1 MRNKTI
7 KPPVKSDSPFTVNI
21 VQSDHQLIT
30 VKHDGKSYT
39 KTFTIPAGKVLN
51 YKSYIALTDDDG
63 YYVGRIKE
71 AIDLASNSTTISAS
85 EARPIIHTVTVEQY
99 QLQDINVRLTDPGN
113 IIRFEDETT
122 SYSFTAED
130 KTKYTSDCS
139 TRLVNYDPGTSDH
152 PGPGDIQ
159 ENFTIA
165 AETNPQRNENVQVL
179 IYQSPHQTIT
189 VDYKG
194 TKHTEPFI
202 IKRRDIVSASIEAEE
217 GYKPGLLNRTKVRA
231 TNFDN
236 IVFKASAA
244 GKAKKKIRIRQK
256 RHQTITAVYRGKTFE
271 TTFEAYLGDKIQ
283 FSVEA
288 NPGWTAG
295 VLNVDADYTVAGLE
309 PLEVTVS
316 DAEPVMYT
324 VTPIQTPHQTIYIK
338 YGDVRSSTP
347 VRVPSGTRVEF
358 EIVPE
363 VGYNAGTLNKLS
375 AVVDGVNITV
385 SATPAEIKKYNLNIV
400 FDPEAHT
407 TLKVTKDGTVFGT
420 YTENTT
426 LKFQYG
432 TVLTFALTM
441 EEGYTETRN
450 PNSITMNKDNTLIIQ
465 GTSKKQFTITLTQTD
480 NQTIYAMYKGVKK
493 TESFVVEYGDS
504 CTFGIETSDPESIN
518 VGNLDTYELHYIK
531 ENKTVTATPASYKP
545 INLTEYVMRKYP
557 LGESTDYRD
566 IQVGLAPV
574 STGILYYKTINRLRE
589 KDFQVAENAKNIIA
603 ADSAFK
609 NARLLTEFPVIKLKN
624 NINDISYIFA
634 GCVKLTGD
642 ELKRNLSV
650 WNLSGP
656 LNMSH
661 AFFFDSNLD
670 YIDMAPFKNS
680 SITDMTY
687 LFSEDP
693 NLVTISNTRDL
704 NISECTSLLSTFE
717 NCQKL
722 TSIDVSKWNTSKVR
736 SIGAMFS
743 KCYLLEN
750 IDVSKWDVSKVGYMP
765 NAFNFCSKLKSLD
778 VSKWD
783 TSSLETMVY
792 IFNNCSSL
800 QSLDVSKWN
809 TSKVT
814 DMSGV
819 FNICRSLTTLD
830 VSKWDTSKC
839 TGMYNMF
846 ASCSSLQSLDLS
858 RWDVSKVKVMTY
870 MFHNNSKLTNIGD
883 VSKWNTSSCINT
895 NYMFNNCTS
904 LENIDVSKWD
914 TSKIENMGI
923 MFCNCSSFTSLDL
936 SKWKTGN
943 VKAMPQLVSGCKNL
957 TTIGDVSKWDT
968 SKVTDMRAT
977 FGGCQKLQSIDV
989 SKWNTSSATDMSFM
1003 FYLCRTLTTIDIS
1016 KWDTSKVIKF
1026 NNIFDGCDNLQ
1037 SVGNLSNLNL
1047 NNAIDIA
1054 FAFNRCEKITELDV
1068 SNWGLRKIDSMY
1080 ALFNNCPNLRE
1091 IHGIENWNLSSARNM
1106 NSMFYGCKSLVSLN
1120 ISGWDTSNVKF
1131 MNNMFGG
1138 CESLTTIT
1146 GILDFRSCTTYENMF
1161 NDCLK
1166 LTSVKVKN
1174 LPTDIDTFC
1183 RGARIDKSKVT
1194 VVS

>member
-1 MRNKTI
+1 MRTKTI
-7 KPPVKSDSPFTVNI
+7 KPPVKSNRPFTVNI

-39 KTFTIPAGKVLN
+39 ETFTIPAGKVLN

-63 YYVGRIKE
+63 YYVGRITE

-99 QLQDINVRLTDPGN
+99 QLQDINVHLTDPGN

-165 AETNPQRNENVQVL
+165 AETNSQRNENVQVL

-202 IKRRDIVSASIEAEE
+202 IKRRDIVSATIEAEE

-288 NPGWTAG
+288 SPGWTAG
-295 VLNVDADYTVAGLE
+295 NLNVDPDYTVAGLE

-363 VGYNAGTLNKLS
+363 TGYNAGTLDKLS
-375 AVVDGVNITV
+375 AVVDGMNITV

-407 TLKVTKDGTVFGT
+407 TLKVNKDGTVFGT

-441 EEGYTETRN
+441 EEGYIETRE

-465 GTSKKQFTITLTQTD
+465 GTSKKQFTITLTQTP

-504 CTFGIETSDPESIN
+504 CTFGIETSDPVDII
-518 VGNLDTYELHYIK
+518 VGTLSATEFTNIK
-531 ENKTVTATPASYKP
+531 ENKTVTATPATLRPADLSNFVELRYPYPDRSYSLDDISIGKKP
-545 INLTEYVMRKYP
+545 THGNYIF
-557 LGESTDYRD
+557 
-566 IQVGLAPV
+566 
-574 STGILYYKTINRLRE
+574 YKTIDKLRE
-589 KDFQVAENAKNIIA
+589 EDFNYAENAKNIVT
-603 ADSAFK
+603 SNGAFK
-609 NARLLTEFPVIKLKN
+609 NAYSLTKFPVIKLKD
-624 NINDISYIFA
+624 NIRDISYIFA
-634 GCVKLTGD
+634 GCDKLTSD
-642 ELKRNLSV
+642 ELNRNLSA
-650 WNLSGP
+650 WKLSG
-656 LNMSH
+656 
-661 AFFFDSNLD
+661 
-670 YIDMAPFKNS
+670 
-680 SITDMTY
+680 
-687 LFSEDP
+687 
-693 NLVTISNTRDL
+693 DL
-704 NISECTSLLSTFE
+704 NIKEAFRDCHSLERIDMNVFKDCTITELSSLFSFATKLKNISNIRNLNISKAEGISYVFNNCAELTQLDLSNWDTRNIQYMIGTFDGCDKLTEINCSTWNTSKIYNMQVAFYYCKSLQTLPVRDWDTRSVMYMDKAFAYCESLTNLDVSKWDTSKVVEMTNVFYHCSSLTTLDVSKWKTSNVLRSENLFRACE
-717 NCQKL
+717 KL
-722 TSIDVSKWNTSKVR
+722 TSLDVSKWDTSNIATTNAMFSACRALTSLDVSKWNTSKMKNT
-736 SIGAMFS
+736 SSMFGS
-743 KCYLLEN
+743 
-750 IDVSKWDVSKVGYMP
+750 
-765 NAFNFCSKLKSLD
+765 CSKLTSLD

-783 TSSLETMVY
+783 TSSIGDMNSM
-792 IFNNCSSL
+792 FNSCSSL
-800 QSLDVSKWN
+800 TNIDVSRWNTSNVFNMSAVFARCDSLRTLDVSNWNTDNVINLSYIFSNCTSLTNVDVSRWNTSKVTDIAGLFAGCSKLASADVSRWNTSKVQYMNNLFAFCYLLPSLDVSGWDTSSVIDMHELFNSCKKVTSLDLSGWN

-814 DMSGV
+814 DMRAMFVYCSG
-819 FNICRSLTTLD
+819 
-830 VSKWDTSKC
+830 
-839 TGMYNMF
+839 
-846 ASCSSLQSLDLS
+846 
-858 RWDVSKVKVMTY
+858 
-870 MFHNNSKLTNIGD
+870 
-883 VSKWNTSSCINT
+883 
-895 NYMFNNCTS
+895 
-904 LENIDVSKWD
+904 
-914 TSKIENMGI
+914 
-923 MFCNCSSFTSLDL
+923 
-936 SKWKTGN
+936 
-943 VKAMPQLVSGCKNL
+943 L
-957 TTIGDVSKWDT
+957 TTIKINNWDT
-968 SKVTDMRAT
+968 SKVTNMN
-977 FGGCQKLQSIDV
+977 Q
-989 SKWNTSSATDMSFM
+989 M
-1003 FYLCRTLTTIDIS
+1003 FKECTNLTTIDG
-1016 KWDTSKVIKF
+1016 V
-1026 NNIFDGCDNLQ
+1026 
-1037 SVGNLSNLNL
+1037 
-1047 NNAIDIA
+1047 
-1054 FAFNRCEKITELDV
+1054 LD
-1068 SNWGLRKIDSMY
+1068 LK
-1080 ALFNNCPNLRE
+1080 
-1091 IHGIENWNLSSARNM
+1091 
-1106 NSMFYGCKSLVSLN
+1106 
-1120 ISGWDTSNVKF
+1120 
-1131 MNNMFGG
+1131 
-1138 CESLTTIT
+1138 
-1146 GILDFRSCTTYENMF
+1146 SCTNYEYMF
-1161 NDCLK
+1161 SRCDS

-1183 RGARIDKSKVT
+1183 RTAKIDKSKVV

>member
-39 KTFTIPAGKVLN
+39 QTFTIPAGKVLN

-99 QLQDINVRLTDPGN
+99 QLQDINVHLTEPGN

-202 IKRRDIVSASIEAEE
+202 IKRRDVVSATIEAEE

-256 RHQTITAVYRGKTFE
+256 RHQTITAVYKGKTFE

-288 NPGWTAG
+288 SPGWTAG

-363 VGYNAGTLNKLS
+363 TGYNAGTLDKLS

-385 SATPAEIKKYNLNIV
+385 SATPAEIKKFNLNIV

-420 YTENTT
+420 YTESTV

-493 TESFVVEYGDS
+493 TDSFVVEYGDD
-504 CTFGIETSDPESIN
+504 CTFGIETSNPVDII
-518 VGNLDTYELHYIK
+518 VGTLSVTEFTNIK
-531 ENKTVTATPASYKP
+531 ENKTVTATPATLRP
-545 INLTEYVMRKYP
+545 ANLTNFVELRYP
-557 LGESTDYRD
+557 YPDNSYTFDDVTMDKKPTHGNYLF
-566 IQVGLAPV
+566 
-574 STGILYYKTINRLRE
+574 YKTVDKLRE
-589 KDFQVAENAKNIIA
+589 EDFKYAENAKNIVSA
-603 ADSAFK
+603 NGAFK
-609 NARLLTEFPVIKLKN
+609 NAYSLTKFPVLKLKD
-624 NINDISYIFA
+624 NIRDISYIFA
-634 GCVKLTGD
+634 GCDKLTSD
-642 ELKRNLSV
+642 ELNRNLSA
-650 WNLSGP
+650 WKLSG
-656 LNMSH
+656 
-661 AFFFDSNLD
+661 
-670 YIDMAPFKNS
+670 
-680 SITDMTY
+680 
-687 LFSEDP
+687 
-693 NLVTISNTRDL
+693 DL
-704 NISECTSLLSTFE
+704 NIREVFRYCHSLERIDMSVFRNCNITDSSSVFSTCKKLKTIANIGNLNISKADGMSYLFYECNALTQLDLSNWDTSNIQYMIATFDGCNNLTELNCST
-717 NCQKL
+717 
-722 TSIDVSKWNTSKVR
+722 WNTSKVYNMQLAFYNCN
-736 SIGAMFS
+736 S
-743 KCYLLEN
+743 LETIPVRDWN
-750 IDVSKWDVSKVGYMP
+750 TKNVMYMDKTFGNCTSLVNLDVSKWDTSKVVELINTFYQCSSLKTLDVSKWKTSNVLRADSLFSG
-765 NAFNFCSKLKSLD
+765 CEKLTSLD

-783 TSSLETMVY
+783 TGNITTASNMFSACRALT
-792 IFNNCSSL
+792 
-800 QSLDVSKWN
+800 SLDVSKWN
-809 TSKVT
+809 TSKMT
-814 DMSGV
+814 NISSM
-819 FNICRSLTTLD
+819 FNSCTTLTTLD
-830 VSKWDTSKC
+830 VSKWDTSNV
-839 TGMYNMF
+839 TNMKSIF
-846 ASCSSLQSLDLS
+846 SSCPSLTTLDA
-858 RWDVSKVKVMTY
+858 
-870 MFHNNSKLTNIGD
+870 
-883 VSKWNTSSCINT
+883 SKWNTGKVIDMSGVFSYCKSL
-895 NYMFNNCTS
+895 TS
-904 LENIDVSKWD
+904 L
-914 TSKIENMGI
+914 
-923 MFCNCSSFTSLDL
+923 
-936 SKWKTGN
+936 
-943 VKAMPQLVSGCKNL
+943 
-957 TTIGDVSKWDT
+957 DVSKWDT
-968 SKVTDMRAT
+968 SKVVDMNYV
-977 FGGCQKLQSIDV
+977 FSNCEKLTTLDV
-989 SKWNTSSATDMSFM
+989 SKWNTSNVTNMRAM
-1003 FYLCRTLTTIDIS
+1003 FSGCSGLTSLDIS
-1016 KWDTSKVIKF
+1016 KWNTANVTDLSSLFAFDNKLASLDISKWNTGKVTNMGQMFNFCLKLTSLDLSAWNTSKVTSMWAMFNSCTSLTTVKINNWDTSKVTNMK
-1026 NNIFDGCDNLQ
+1026 
-1037 SVGNLSNLNL
+1037 
-1047 NNAIDIA
+1047 
-1054 FAFNRCEKITELDV
+1054 K
-1068 SNWGLRKIDSMY
+1068 
-1080 ALFNNCPNLRE
+1080 LFSDCTN
-1091 IHGIENWNLSSARNM
+1091 
-1106 NSMFYGCKSLVSLN
+1106 
-1120 ISGWDTSNVKF
+1120 
-1131 MNNMFGG
+1131 
-1138 CESLTTIT
+1138 LTTIE
-1146 GILDFRSCTTYENMF
+1146 GVLDLKSCNDYEDMF
-1161 NDCLK
+1161 LSCNNI
-1166 LTSVKVKN
+1166 TSIKVKN

-1183 RGARIDKSKVT
+1183 RKARIDKSKVV

>member
-39 KTFTIPAGKVLN
+39 QTFTIPAGKVLN

-99 QLQDINVRLTDPGN
+99 QLQDINVHLTEPGN

-202 IKRRDIVSASIEAEE
+202 IKRRDIVSATIEAEE

-256 RHQTITAVYRGKTFE
+256 RHQTITAVYKGKTFE

-363 VGYNAGTLNKLS
+363 VGYNAGTLDKLS
-375 AVVDGVNITV
+375 AVVDGMNITV

-420 YTENTT
+420 YTENTV

-450 PNSITMNKDNTLIIQ
+450 PNSITMNKDNTLVIQ

-504 CTFGIETSDPESIN
+504 CTFGIETSNPVDII
-518 VGNLDTYELHYIK
+518 VGTLSVTEFTNIR
-531 ENKTVTATPASYKP
+531 ENKTVTATPATLRP
-545 INLTEYVMRKYP
+545 ANLTNFVELRYP
-557 LGESTDYRD
+557 YPDTSYTFDDVTMGKKPTHGNYLF
-566 IQVGLAPV
+566 
-574 STGILYYKTINRLRE
+574 YKTVDKLRE
-589 KDFQVAENAKNIIA
+589 EDFKYAENAKNIVSA
-603 ADSAFK
+603 NGAFK
-609 NARLLTEFPVIKLKN
+609 NAYSLTKFPVIKLKD
-624 NINDISYIFA
+624 NIRDISYIFA
-634 GCVKLTGD
+634 GCDKITSD
-642 ELKRNLSV
+642 ELNRNLSA
-650 WNLSGP
+650 WKLSG
-656 LNMSH
+656 
-661 AFFFDSNLD
+661 
-670 YIDMAPFKNS
+670 
-680 SITDMTY
+680 
-687 LFSEDP
+687 
-693 NLVTISNTRDL
+693 DL
-704 NISECTSLLSTFE
+704 NIREAFRDCHSLERIDMSVFRNCNITDSSSVFSTCNKLKTIANIGNLNISKADGVSYLFYECNALTQLDLSNWDTSNIQYMIATFDGCNNLTELNCST
-717 NCQKL
+717 
-722 TSIDVSKWNTSKVR
+722 WNTSKVYNMQLAFYNCN
-736 SIGAMFS
+736 S
-743 KCYLLEN
+743 LETIPVRDWN
-750 IDVSKWDVSKVGYMP
+750 TKSVMYMDKAFGNCTSLVNLDVSKWDTSKVVEMTNTFYNCSSLKTLDVSKWKTSNVLRSDSLFSG
-765 NAFNFCSKLKSLD
+765 CEKLTSLD

-783 TSSLETMVY
+783 TGNITTASSMFSACRALT
-792 IFNNCSSL
+792 
-800 QSLDVSKWN
+800 SLDISKWN
-809 TSKVT
+809 TSKMT
-814 DMSGV
+814 NISSM
-819 FNICRSLTTLD
+819 FNSCATLTTLD
-830 VSKWDTSKC
+830 VSKWDTSNV
-839 TGMYNMF
+839 TNMKSIF
-846 ASCSSLQSLDLS
+846 SSCPSLTTL
-858 RWDVSKVKVMTY
+858 
-870 MFHNNSKLTNIGD
+870 D
-883 VSKWNTSSCINT
+883 VSKWNTGKVIDMPGVFSYCKSL
-895 NYMFNNCTS
+895 TS
-904 LENIDVSKWD
+904 L
-914 TSKIENMGI
+914 
-923 MFCNCSSFTSLDL
+923 
-936 SKWKTGN
+936 
-943 VKAMPQLVSGCKNL
+943 
-957 TTIGDVSKWDT
+957 DVSKWDT
-968 SKVTDMRAT
+968 SKVVDMNYV
-977 FGGCQKLQSIDV
+977 FSNCEKLTTLDV
-989 SKWNTSSATDMSFM
+989 SKWNTSNVTNMRAMFSGCSGLTSLDISEWNTANVTDLSSLFA
-1003 FYLCRTLTTIDIS
+1003 FDNKLTSLDIS
-1016 KWDTSKVIKF
+1016 KWNTGKVTNMGQMFNFCLKLTSLDLSAWNTSKVTSMWAMFNSCTSLTTVKINNWDTSKV
-1026 NNIFDGCDNLQ
+1026 
-1037 SVGNLSNLNL
+1037 
-1047 NNAIDIA
+1047 
-1054 FAFNRCEKITELDV
+1054 T
-1068 SNWGLRKIDSMY
+1068 
-1080 ALFNNCPNLRE
+1080 
-1091 IHGIENWNLSSARNM
+1091 NM
-1106 NSMFYGCKSLVSLN
+1106 KKMFSDCTN
-1120 ISGWDTSNVKF
+1120 
-1131 MNNMFGG
+1131 
-1138 CESLTTIT
+1138 LTTIE
-1146 GILDFRSCTTYENMF
+1146 GVLDLKSCNDYEDMF
-1161 NDCLK
+1161 LSCNNI
-1166 LTSVKVKN
+1166 TSIKVKN

-1183 RGARIDKSKVT
+1183 IRARIDKSKVT

>member
-7 KPPVKSDSPFTVNI
+7 KPPVKSDRPFTVNI

-99 QLQDINVRLTDPGN
+99 QLQDINVHLTEPGN

-202 IKRRDIVSASIEAEE
+202 IKRRDIVSATIEAEE

-256 RHQTITAVYRGKTFE
+256 RHQTITAVYKGKTFE

-288 NPGWTAG
+288 SPGWTAG

-316 DAEPVMYT
+316 DAEPITYT

-363 VGYNAGTLNKLS
+363 VGYNAGTLDKLS

-385 SATPAEIKKYNLNIV
+385 SATPAEIKKFNLKIV

-420 YTENTT
+420 YTENTV
-426 LKFQYG
+426 LEFQYG

-504 CTFGIETSDPESIN
+504 CTFGIETSNPVDII
-518 VGNLDTYELHYIK
+518 VGTLSVTEFTNIK
-531 ENKTVTATPASYKP
+531 ENKTVTATPATLRPADLTNFVELRYPYPDNSYTFDDVTMGKKP
-545 INLTEYVMRKYP
+545 THGNYLF
-557 LGESTDYRD
+557 
-566 IQVGLAPV
+566 
-574 STGILYYKTINRLRE
+574 YKTVDKLRE
-589 KDFQVAENAKNIIA
+589 EDFKYAENAKNIVSA
-603 ADSAFK
+603 NGAFK
-609 NARLLTEFPVIKLKN
+609 NAYSLTKFPVIKLKD
-624 NINDISYIFA
+624 NIRDISYIFA
-634 GCVKLTGD
+634 GCDKITSD
-642 ELKRNLSV
+642 ELNRNLSA
-650 WNLSGP
+650 WKLSG
-656 LNMSH
+656 
-661 AFFFDSNLD
+661 
-670 YIDMAPFKNS
+670 
-680 SITDMTY
+680 
-687 LFSEDP
+687 
-693 NLVTISNTRDL
+693 DL
-704 NISECTSLLSTFE
+704 NIREAFRDCHSLERIDMSVFRNCNITNSSSVFSTCNKLKTITNIGNLNISKADGISYLFYECNALTQLDLSNWDTSNIQYMVATFDGCNNLTELNCST
-717 NCQKL
+717 
-722 TSIDVSKWNTSKVR
+722 WNTSKVYNMQLAFYNCN
-736 SIGAMFS
+736 S
-743 KCYLLEN
+743 LETIPVRDWN
-750 IDVSKWDVSKVGYMP
+750 TKSLMYMDKAFGNCTSLVNLDVSKWDTSKVVELTNTFYHCSSLKTLDVSKWKTSNVLRADSLFSG
-765 NAFNFCSKLKSLD
+765 CEKLTSLD

-783 TSSLETMVY
+783 TGNITTASGMFSACRALT
-792 IFNNCSSL
+792 N
-800 QSLDVSKWN
+800 LDVSKWD
-809 TSKVT
+809 TSKMT
-814 DMSGV
+814 NISSM
-819 FNICRSLTTLD
+819 FNSCTTLTTLD
-830 VSKWDTSKC
+830 VSKWDTSNV
-839 TGMYNMF
+839 TNMKSIF
-846 ASCSSLQSLDLS
+846 SSCPSLASLDA
-858 RWDVSKVKVMTY
+858 
-870 MFHNNSKLTNIGD
+870 
-883 VSKWNTSSCINT
+883 SKWNTGKVINMSGVFS
-895 NYMFNNCTS
+895 YCKSLTS
-904 LENIDVSKWD
+904 L
-914 TSKIENMGI
+914 
-923 MFCNCSSFTSLDL
+923 
-936 SKWKTGN
+936 
-943 VKAMPQLVSGCKNL
+943 
-957 TTIGDVSKWDT
+957 DVSKWDT
-968 SKVTDMRAT
+968 SKVVDMNYV
-977 FGGCQKLQSIDV
+977 FSNCEKLTTLDV
-989 SKWNTSSATDMSFM
+989 SKWNTSNVTNMRAM
-1003 FYLCRTLTTIDIS
+1003 FSGCSGLTSLDIS
-1016 KWDTSKVIKF
+1016 KWNTANVTDLSSLFAFDNKLASLDISKWNTGKVTNMGQMFNFCLKLTSLDLSTWDTSKVTSMWAMF
-1026 NNIFDGCDNLQ
+1026 NSCTSLTTVKI
-1037 SVGNLSNLNL
+1037 
-1047 NNAIDIA
+1047 NN
-1054 FAFNRCEKITELDV
+1054 
-1068 SNWGLRKIDSMY
+1068 
-1080 ALFNNCPNLRE
+1080 
-1091 IHGIENWNLSSARNM
+1091 
-1106 NSMFYGCKSLVSLN
+1106 
-1120 ISGWDTSNVKF
+1120 WDTSKVT
-1131 MNNMFGG
+1131 NMKKMFSD
-1138 CESLTTIT
+1138 CTNLTTIE
-1146 GILDFRSCTTYENMF
+1146 GVLDLKSCNDYEDMF
-1161 NDCLK
+1161 LSCNNI
-1166 LTSVKVKN
+1166 TSIKVKN

-1183 RGARIDKSKVT
+1183 RGARISKDKVT

>member
-39 KTFTIPAGKVLN
+39 QTFTIPAGKVLN

-99 QLQDINVRLTDPGN
+99 QLQDINVHLTDPGN

-165 AETNPQRNENVQVL
+165 AETNPQRNGNVQVL

-202 IKRRDIVSASIEAEE
+202 IKRRDIVSATIEAEE

-244 GKAKKKIRIRQK
+244 GKAKKRIRIRQK
-256 RHQTITAVYRGKTFE
+256 RHQTITAVYRDKTFE

-288 NPGWTAG
+288 SPGWTAG

-347 VRVPSGTRVEF
+347 VRVPSDTRVEF

-363 VGYNAGTLNKLS
+363 TGYNAGALDKLS

-400 FDPEAHT
+400 FDLEAHT
-407 TLKVTKDGTVFGT
+407 TLKVSKDGTVFGT
-420 YTENTT
+420 YTENTV

-480 NQTIYAMYKGVKK
+480 NQIIYAIYKGVKK
-493 TESFVVEYGDS
+493 TDSFIVEYGDD
-504 CTFGIETSDPESIN
+504 CTFGIETSDPIRIE
-518 VGNLDTYELHYIK
+518 VGTLSSTGFTNIK
-531 ENKTVTATPASYKP
+531 ENKTITATPATIKP
-545 INLTEYVMRKYP
+545 VDLTDFVMRKYP
-557 LGESTDYRD
+557 YPNPNPSYSISAIGNEPSDKT
-566 IQVGLAPV
+566 
-574 STGILYYKTINRLRE
+574 SLYFKTIDKLRE
-589 KDFQVAENAKNIIA
+589 DDYNYAENANDIIA
-603 ADSAFK
+603 ANGAFK
-609 NARLLTEFPVIKLKN
+609 NARFVTKFPVIKLKE
-624 NINDISYIFA
+624 NIHNISYIFA
-634 GCVKLTGD
+634 GCEKLTGD
-642 ELKRNLSV
+642 ELKKNLSA
-650 WNLSGP
+650 WKLSGD
-656 LNMSH
+656 LILTG
-661 AFFFDSNLD
+661 AFTYTTSLD
-670 YIDMAPFKNS
+670 YIDMSVFKNS
-680 SITDMTY
+680 YITDLSY
-687 LFSEDP
+687 LFYPD
-693 NLVTISNTRDL
+693 NKLTTISNFDKINTEHVTKMDL
-704 NISECTSLLSTFE
+704 TFTGCSSLTKIDVSKTNTSSVISMGYTFNGCSSLTAIDVSKWDTSNVRSMYSMFSGCSSLATIDVSKWIISKVTNMDSMFSG
-717 NCQKL
+717 CGSL
-722 TSIDVSKWNTSKVR
+722 TTLDVSKWNTSNVTDMG
-736 SIGAMFS
+736 SMF
-743 KCYLLEN
+743 KDCRTLTT
-750 IDVSKWDVSKVGYMP
+750 
-765 NAFNFCSKLKSLD
+765 LD

-783 TSSLETMVY
+783 TSNVTDINGMFSGCRSLTT
-792 IFNNCSSL
+792 
-800 QSLDVSKWN
+800 LDVSKWN
-809 TSKVT
+809 TSNVKDSYT
-814 DMSGV
+814 FGSV
-819 FNICRSLTTLD
+819 FSNCSSLTTLD
-830 VSKWDTSKC
+830 VSKWDTSKGRSMR
-839 TGMYNMF
+839 GMF
-846 ASCSSLQSLDLS
+846 SRCSSLRIL
-858 RWDVSKVKVMTY
+858 DVSNFKTINVTDMCS
-870 MFHNNSKLTNIGD
+870 MFSNCSSLT
-883 VSKWNTSSCINT
+883 T
-895 NYMFNNCTS
+895 
-904 LENIDVSKWD
+904 LDVSKWD
-914 TSKIENMGI
+914 TSNVKYMEDMFRDCTSLTNINGVLDLKSCNSVYGMFNNTPNLISVKIKNLKMTLDV
-923 MFCNCSSFTSLDL
+923 FCN
-936 SKWKTGN
+936 
-943 VKAMPQLVSGCKNL
+943 
-957 TTIGDVSKWDT
+957 
-968 SKVTDMRAT
+968 
-977 FGGCQKLQSIDV
+977 
-989 SKWNTSSATDMSFM
+989 
-1003 FYLCRTLTTIDIS
+1003 
-1016 KWDTSKVIKF
+1016 
-1026 NNIFDGCDNLQ
+1026 
-1037 SVGNLSNLNL
+1037 
-1047 NNAIDIA
+1047 NA
-1054 FAFNRCEKITELDV
+1054 N
-1068 SNWGLRKIDSMY
+1068 
-1080 ALFNNCPNLRE
+1080 
-1091 IHGIENWNLSSARNM
+1091 
-1106 NSMFYGCKSLVSLN
+1106 
-1120 ISGWDTSNVKF
+1120 
-1131 MNNMFGG
+1131 
-1138 CESLTTIT
+1138 
-1146 GILDFRSCTTYENMF
+1146 
-1161 NDCLK
+1161 
-1166 LTSVKVKN
+1166 
-1174 LPTDIDTFC
+1174 
-1183 RGARIDKSKVT
+1183 IDKSKVT

>member
-39 KTFTIPAGKVLN
+39 QTFTIPAGKVLN

-99 QLQDINVRLTDPGN
+99 QLQDINVHLTEPGN

-202 IKRRDIVSASIEAEE
+202 IKRRDVVSATIEAEE

-256 RHQTITAVYRGKTFE
+256 RHQTITAVYKGKTFE

-288 NPGWTAG
+288 SPGWTAG

-363 VGYNAGTLNKLS
+363 TGYNAGTLDKLS

-385 SATPAEIKKYNLNIV
+385 SATPAEIKKFNLNIV

-420 YTENTT
+420 YTESTV

-493 TESFVVEYGDS
+493 TDSFVVEYGDD
-504 CTFGIETSDPESIN
+504 CTFGIETSNPVDII
-518 VGNLDTYELHYIK
+518 VGTLSVTEFTNIK
-531 ENKTVTATPASYKP
+531 ENKTVTATPATLRP
-545 INLTEYVMRKYP
+545 ANLTNFVELRYP
-557 LGESTDYRD
+557 YPDNSYTFDDVTMGKKPTHGNYLF
-566 IQVGLAPV
+566 
-574 STGILYYKTINRLRE
+574 YKTVDKLRE
-589 KDFQVAENAKNIIA
+589 EDFKYAENAKNIVSA
-603 ADSAFK
+603 NGAFK
-609 NARLLTEFPVIKLKN
+609 NAYSLTKFPVLKLKD
-624 NINDISYIFA
+624 NIRDISYIFA
-634 GCVKLTGD
+634 GCDKLTSD
-642 ELKRNLSV
+642 ELNRNLSA
-650 WNLSGP
+650 WKLSG
-656 LNMSH
+656 
-661 AFFFDSNLD
+661 
-670 YIDMAPFKNS
+670 
-680 SITDMTY
+680 
-687 LFSEDP
+687 
-693 NLVTISNTRDL
+693 DL
-704 NISECTSLLSTFE
+704 NIREVFRYCHSLERIDMSVFRNCNITDSSSVFSTCKKLKTIANIGNLNISKADGMSYLFYECNALTQLDLSNWDTSNIQYMIATFDGCNNLTELNCSTWNTGKVYNMQLAFYNCNSLETIPVRDWNTKNVMYMDKTFGNCTSLVNL
-717 NCQKL
+717 
-722 TSIDVSKWNTSKVR
+722 
-736 SIGAMFS
+736 
-743 KCYLLEN
+743 
-750 IDVSKWDVSKVGYMP
+750 DVSKWDTSKVVELTNTFYHCSSLKTLDVSKWKTSNVLRADSLFSG
-765 NAFNFCSKLKSLD
+765 CEKLTSLD

-783 TSSLETMVY
+783 TGNITTASGMFSACRALT
-792 IFNNCSSL
+792 
-800 QSLDVSKWN
+800 SLDVSKWN
-809 TSKVT
+809 TSKMTNISSMFNSCTALTTLDVSKWNTSNVT
-814 DMSGV
+814 NMKSIFSSCPSLTTLDASKWNTGKVIDMSGV
-819 FNICRSLTTLD
+819 FSYCKSLTSLD
-830 VSKWDTSKC
+830 VSKWDTSKVVDMNYVFSNC
-839 TGMYNMF
+839 E
-846 ASCSSLQSLDLS
+846 
-858 RWDVSKVKVMTY
+858 
-870 MFHNNSKLTNIGD
+870 KLTTLD
-883 VSKWNTSSCINT
+883 VSKWNTSNVTNMRAMFSGCSGLTSLDISKWNT
-895 NYMFNNCTS
+895 ANVTDLSSLFAFDNKLASLDISKWNTGKVTNMGQMFN
-904 LENIDVSKWD
+904 
-914 TSKIENMGI
+914 
-923 MFCNCSSFTSLDL
+923 FCLKLTSLDL
-936 SKWKTGN
+936 SAWNTSKVTSMW
-943 VKAMPQLVSGCKNL
+943 AMFNSCTSL
-957 TTIGDVSKWDT
+957 TTVKINNWDT
-968 SKVTDMRAT
+968 SKVTNMK
-977 FGGCQKLQSIDV
+977 KLFSDCT
-989 SKWNTSSATDMSFM
+989 N
-1003 FYLCRTLTTIDIS
+1003 LTTIEGVLDLKS
-1016 KWDTSKVIKF
+1016 CNDYEDMFLSC
-1026 NNIFDGCDNLQ
+1026 NNI
-1037 SVGNLSNLNL
+1037 
-1047 NNAIDIA
+1047 
-1054 FAFNRCEKITELDV
+1054 
-1068 SNWGLRKIDSMY
+1068 
-1080 ALFNNCPNLRE
+1080 
-1091 IHGIENWNLSSARNM
+1091 
-1106 NSMFYGCKSLVSLN
+1106 
-1120 ISGWDTSNVKF
+1120 TS
-1131 MNNMFGG
+1131 
-1138 CESLTTIT
+1138 I
-1146 GILDFRSCTTYENMF
+1146 
-1161 NDCLK
+1161 
-1166 LTSVKVKN
+1166 KVKN

-1183 RGARIDKSKVT
+1183 RKARIDKSKVV

>member
-99 QLQDINVRLTDPGN
+99 QLQDINVHLTEPGN

-256 RHQTITAVYRGKTFE
+256 RHQTITAVYKGKTFE

-288 NPGWTAG
+288 SPGWTAG

-363 VGYNAGTLNKLS
+363 TGYNVGTLDKLS

-385 SATPAEIKKYNLNIV
+385 SATPAEIKKFNLNIV

-420 YTENTT
+420 YTENTV

-432 TVLTFALTM
+432 TVLTFTLTM

-450 PNSITMNKDNTLIIQ
+450 PNSITMNKDNTLVIQ

-504 CTFGIETSDPESIN
+504 CTFGIETSDPTAIQ
-518 VGNLDTYELHYIK
+518 VGTLSDTEFTNIK
-531 ENKTVTATPASYKP
+531 ENKTVTATPATIKP
-545 INLTEYVMRKYP
+545 ADLSNYVMRKYP
-557 LGESTDYRD
+557 YPKSNPDYSISQPNIEPTDKT
-566 IQVGLAPV
+566 
-574 STGILYYKTINRLRE
+574 SLYFKTIDKLRE
-589 KDFQVAENAKNIIA
+589 DDYNYMENTNNIISA
-603 ADSAFK
+603 NGAFK
-609 NARLLTEFPVIKLKN
+609 NARLVTKFPVIKLKE
-624 NINDISYIFA
+624 NIHDLSNIFA
-634 GCVKLTGD
+634 GCTKLTGD

-650 WNLSGP
+650 WELSGNLNLS
-656 LNMSH
+656 S
-661 AFFFDSNLD
+661 AFHCTSNLD
-670 YIDMAPFKNS
+670 YIDMGVFKNS
-680 SITDMTY
+680 QLSDLSDLFY
-687 LFSEDP
+687 LDN
-693 NLVTISNTRDL
+693 NLTTVLNFDKINTENVTNMDLMLCGCSSLTQIDVSKMNTKNVTRMGSTFNGCRSL
-704 NISECTSLLSTFE
+704 TSLDVSKWDTRNIRDMGSMFTG
-717 NCQKL
+717 CSSL
-722 TSIDVSKWNTSKVR
+722 TSLDVSKWNTSNVTD
-736 SIGAMFS
+736 INGMFNGCS
-743 KCYLLEN
+743 SLTSL
-750 IDVSKWDVSKVGYMP
+750 DVSKLDTSKVADSYTFAGV
-765 NAFNFCSKLKSLD
+765 FNGCRSLSSLD

-783 TSSLETMVY
+783 TSKGRNMH
-792 IFNNCSSL
+792 
-800 QSLDVSKWN
+800 
-809 TSKVT
+809 
-814 DMSGV
+814 G
-819 FNICRSLTTLD
+819 
-830 VSKWDTSKC
+830 
-839 TGMYNMF
+839 MF
-846 ASCSSLQSLDLS
+846 ASCSSLRELDIS
-858 RWDVSKVKVMTY
+858 NFKTNNVTDMGA
-870 MFHNNSKLTNIGD
+870 MFSG
-883 VSKWNTSSCINT
+883 
-895 NYMFNNCTS
+895 
-904 LENIDVSKWD
+904 
-914 TSKIENMGI
+914 
-923 MFCNCSSFTSLDL
+923 CSSITSLD
-936 SKWKTGN
+936 
-943 VKAMPQLVSGCKNL
+943 
-957 TTIGDVSKWDT
+957 ISKWDT
-968 SKVTDMRAT
+968 SKVTDM
-977 FGGCQKLQSIDV
+977 S
-989 SKWNTSSATDMSFM
+989 DMFRN
-1003 FYLCRTLTTIDIS
+1003 CKNLTTINGVLDLKS
-1016 KWDTSKVIKF
+1016 CNSVYSMF
-1026 NNIFDGCDNLQ
+1026 NNTPN
-1037 SVGNLSNLNL
+1037 
-1047 NNAIDIA
+1047 
-1054 FAFNRCEKITELDV
+1054 IT
-1068 SNWGLRKIDSMY
+1068 SI
-1080 ALFNNCPNLRE
+1080 
-1091 IHGIENWNLSSARNM
+1091 
-1106 NSMFYGCKSLVSLN
+1106 
-1120 ISGWDTSNVKF
+1120 
-1131 MNNMFGG
+1131 
-1138 CESLTTIT
+1138 
-1146 GILDFRSCTTYENMF
+1146 
-1161 NDCLK
+1161 
-1166 LTSVKVKN
+1166 KVKN
-1174 LPTDIDTFC
+1174 LKMPLDTFC
-1183 RGARIDKSKVT
+1183 SNANIDKSKVT

>member
-39 KTFTIPAGKVLN
+39 QTFTIPAGKVLN

-63 YYVGRIKE
+63 YYVGRITE

-99 QLQDINVRLTDPGN
+99 QLQDINVHLTDPGN

-165 AETNPQRNENVQVL
+165 AETNAQRNENVQVL

-202 IKRRDIVSASIEAEE
+202 IKRRDIVSATIEAEE

-244 GKAKKKIRIRQK
+244 GKAKKKIRIIQK
-256 RHQTITAVYRGKTFE
+256 RHQTISAVYKGKTFE

-295 VLNVDADYTVAGLE
+295 VLNVDADYTVTGLE

-324 VTPIQTPHQTIYIK
+324 VTPVQTPHQTIYIK

-363 VGYNAGTLNKLS
+363 VGYNAGALDKLS

-420 YTENTT
+420 YTENTV

-493 TESFVVEYGDS
+493 TDSFVVEYGDS
-504 CTFGIETSDPESIN
+504 CTFGIETSNPADII
-518 VGNLDTYELHYIK
+518 VGTLSVTEFTNIK
-531 ENKTVTATPASYKP
+531 ENKTVTATPATLRP
-545 INLTEYVMRKYP
+545 ANLTNFVELRYP
-557 LGESTDYRD
+557 YPDNSYTFDDVTMGKKPTHGNYLF
-566 IQVGLAPV
+566 
-574 STGILYYKTINRLRE
+574 YKTVDKLRE
-589 KDFQVAENAKNIIA
+589 EDFKYAENAKNIVSA
-603 ADSAFK
+603 NGAFK
-609 NARLLTEFPVIKLKN
+609 NAYSLTKFPVIKLKD
-624 NINDISYIFA
+624 NIRDISYIFA
-634 GCVKLTGD
+634 GCDKITSD
-642 ELKRNLSV
+642 ELNRNLSA
-650 WNLSGP
+650 WKLSG
-656 LNMSH
+656 
-661 AFFFDSNLD
+661 
-670 YIDMAPFKNS
+670 
-680 SITDMTY
+680 
-687 LFSEDP
+687 
-693 NLVTISNTRDL
+693 DL
-704 NISECTSLLSTFE
+704 NIREVFRDCHSLERIDMSVFRNCNITDSSSVFSTCKKLKTIANIGNLNISKADGMSYLFYECNSLTQLDLSNWDTGNIQYMIATFDGCNNLTELNCSTWNTGKVYNMQLAFYNCNSLETIPVRDWNTKSLVYMDKAFGNCTSLVNL
-717 NCQKL
+717 
-722 TSIDVSKWNTSKVR
+722 
-736 SIGAMFS
+736 
-743 KCYLLEN
+743 
-750 IDVSKWDVSKVGYMP
+750 DVSKWDTTKVVEMTSVFYHCSSLKTLDVSKWKTSNVLRSDSLFAG
-765 NAFNFCSKLKSLD
+765 CEKLTSLD

-783 TSSLETMVY
+783 TGNITTASSMFSACRALT
-792 IFNNCSSL
+792 
-800 QSLDVSKWN
+800 SLDVSKWN
-809 TSKVT
+809 TSKMT
-814 DMSGV
+814 NISSM
-819 FNICRSLTTLD
+819 FNGCATLTTLD
-830 VSKWDTSKC
+830 VSKWDTSNV
-839 TGMYNMF
+839 TNMKSIF
-846 ASCSSLQSLDLS
+846 SSCPSLTTLDA
-858 RWDVSKVKVMTY
+858 
-870 MFHNNSKLTNIGD
+870 
-883 VSKWNTSSCINT
+883 SKWNTGKVIDMSGVFSYCKSL
-895 NYMFNNCTS
+895 TS
-904 LENIDVSKWD
+904 L
-914 TSKIENMGI
+914 
-923 MFCNCSSFTSLDL
+923 
-936 SKWKTGN
+936 
-943 VKAMPQLVSGCKNL
+943 
-957 TTIGDVSKWDT
+957 DVSKWDT
-968 SKVTDMRAT
+968 SKVVDMNYV
-977 FGGCQKLQSIDV
+977 FSNCEKLTTLDV
-989 SKWNTSSATDMSFM
+989 SKWNTSNVTNMRAM
-1003 FYLCRTLTTIDIS
+1003 FSGCSGLTSLDIS
-1016 KWDTSKVIKF
+1016 KWNTANVTDLSSLFAFDNKLASLDISKWNTGKVTNMGQMFNFCLKLTSLDLSTWNTSKVTSMWAMFNSCTSLTTVKINNWDTSKVTNMK
-1026 NNIFDGCDNLQ
+1026 
-1037 SVGNLSNLNL
+1037 
-1047 NNAIDIA
+1047 
-1054 FAFNRCEKITELDV
+1054 K
-1068 SNWGLRKIDSMY
+1068 
-1080 ALFNNCPNLRE
+1080 LFSDCTN
-1091 IHGIENWNLSSARNM
+1091 
-1106 NSMFYGCKSLVSLN
+1106 
-1120 ISGWDTSNVKF
+1120 
-1131 MNNMFGG
+1131 
-1138 CESLTTIT
+1138 LTTIE
-1146 GILDFRSCTTYENMF
+1146 GVLDLKSCNDYEDMF
-1161 NDCLK
+1161 LSCNNI
-1166 LTSVKVKN
+1166 TSVKVKN

-1183 RGARIDKSKVT
+1183 ATARIDKSKVV

>member
-39 KTFTIPAGKVLN
+39 ETFTIPAGKVLN

-99 QLQDINVRLTDPGN
+99 QLQDINVHLTEPGN

-202 IKRRDIVSASIEAEE
+202 IKRRDIVSATIEAEE

-256 RHQTITAVYRGKTFE
+256 HHQTITAVYKGKTFE

-347 VRVPSGTRVEF
+347 VRVTSGTRVEF

-363 VGYNAGTLNKLS
+363 TGYNAGTLDKLS

-420 YTENTT
+420 YTENTV

-504 CTFGIETSDPESIN
+504 CTFGIETSNPVDII
-518 VGNLDTYELHYIK
+518 VGTLSVTEFTNIK
-531 ENKTVTATPASYKP
+531 ENKTVTATPATLRPANLANFVELRYPYPDNSYSLDDISIGKKP
-545 INLTEYVMRKYP
+545 THTNYLF
-557 LGESTDYRD
+557 
-566 IQVGLAPV
+566 
-574 STGILYYKTINRLRE
+574 YKTIDKMRE
-589 KDFQVAENAKNIIA
+589 EDFNYAENAKNIVS
-603 ADSAFK
+603 ADAAFK
-609 NARLLTEFPVIKLKN
+609 NAYNLTKFPVLKLKD
-624 NINDISYIFA
+624 NIRDISYIFA
-634 GCVKLTGD
+634 GCDKLTSD
-642 ELKRNLSV
+642 ELNRNLSA
-650 WNLSGP
+650 WKLSG
-656 LNMSH
+656 
-661 AFFFDSNLD
+661 
-670 YIDMAPFKNS
+670 
-680 SITDMTY
+680 
-687 LFSEDP
+687 
-693 NLVTISNTRDL
+693 DL
-704 NISECTSLLSTFE
+704 NIEETFRGCPSLERIDMNVFKDCTITKLGFLFSSDKKLKNITNIRNLNISKAEAISYVFYDCIELTQLDLSNWDTRNVQYMICTFDGCTKLTEINCSRWNTSKVYNMQLAFYNCKSLQTIPVRDWDTRGLCYMDKAFA
-717 NCQKL
+717 NCESLTNLDVSKWDTSKVVEMTNVFNRCSSLTTLDVSKWKTSNVERTEKLFNNCEKL
-722 TSIDVSKWNTSKVR
+722 TSLDVSKWDTGNITTANAMFSACRALTNLDVSKWNTSNMKDV
-736 SIGAMFS
+736 SYMFS
-743 KCYLLEN
+743 
-750 IDVSKWDVSKVGYMP
+750 S
-765 NAFNFCSKLKSLD
+765 CSKLTSLD

-783 TSSLETMVY
+783 TSNIRTMDSMFSDCISLTNIDVSRWNTSKVIAMSGLFNHCDSLTTIDVSNLDTSNTISLSY
-792 IFNNCSSL
+792 IFSNCGSLTTVDVSRWKTGNATTIAGMFAGCTKLTSVDVSRWNTGKVQSMNNLFAFCYLLPSIDVSGWDTSSVIDMHEVFNSCKKVT
-800 QSLDVSKWN
+800 SLDLSRWN

-814 DMSGV
+814 DMRAM
-819 FNICRSLTTLD
+819 FIYCDALT
-830 VSKWDTSKC
+830 SIKI
-839 TGMYNMF
+839 
-846 ASCSSLQSLDLS
+846 
-858 RWDVSKVKVMTY
+858 
-870 MFHNNSKLTNIGD
+870 NN
-883 VSKWNTSSCINT
+883 
-895 NYMFNNCTS
+895 
-904 LENIDVSKWD
+904 
-914 TSKIENMGI
+914 
-923 MFCNCSSFTSLDL
+923 
-936 SKWKTGN
+936 
-943 VKAMPQLVSGCKNL
+943 
-957 TTIGDVSKWDT
+957 WDT
-968 SKVTDMRAT
+968 SKVRNM
-977 FGGCQKLQSIDV
+977 
-989 SKWNTSSATDMSFM
+989 SKM
-1003 FYLCRTLTTIDIS
+1003 FKECTNLTTIDGVLDLKS
-1016 KWDTSKVIKF
+1016 CTNYEDM
-1026 NNIFDGCDNLQ
+1026 FDQCD
-1037 SVGNLSNLNL
+1037 
-1047 NNAIDIA
+1047 
-1054 FAFNRCEKITELDV
+1054 
-1068 SNWGLRKIDSMY
+1068 
-1080 ALFNNCPNLRE
+1080 
-1091 IHGIENWNLSSARNM
+1091 
-1106 NSMFYGCKSLVSLN
+1106 
-1120 ISGWDTSNVKF
+1120 
-1131 MNNMFGG
+1131 
-1138 CESLTTIT
+1138 SLTSI
-1146 GILDFRSCTTYENMF
+1146 
-1161 NDCLK
+1161 
-1166 LTSVKVKN
+1166 KVKN

-1183 RGARIDKSKVT
+1183 RGARISKDKVT

>member
-30 VKHDGKSYT
+30 VKYDGKSYT
-39 KTFTIPAGKVLN
+39 ETFTIPAGKVLN

-99 QLQDINVRLTDPGN
+99 QLQDINVHLTEPGN

-288 NPGWTAG
+288 SPGWTAG
-295 VLNVDADYTVAGLE
+295 VLNVDPDYTVAGLE

-363 VGYNAGTLNKLS
+363 VGYNAGTLDKLS

-385 SATPAEIKKYNLNIV
+385 SATPAEIKKFNLNIV

-420 YTENTT
+420 YTENIV

-432 TVLTFALTM
+432 TVLTFGLTM

-450 PNSITMNKDNTLIIQ
+450 PNSITMNKDNTLVIQ

-480 NQTIYAMYKGVKK
+480 NQTIYAVYKGVKK

-504 CTFGIETSDPESIN
+504 CTFGIETSNPIDII
-518 VGNLDTYELHYIK
+518 VGTLSVTEFTNIK
-531 ENKTVTATPASYKP
+531 ENKTVTATPATLRPADLSNFVELRYPYPDNSYSLDDVSIGKKP
-545 INLTEYVMRKYP
+545 THTNYLF
-557 LGESTDYRD
+557 
-566 IQVGLAPV
+566 
-574 STGILYYKTINRLRE
+574 YKTIDKMRE
-589 KDFQVAENAKNIIA
+589 EDFNYAENAKNIVSA
-603 ADSAFK
+603 NAAFK
-609 NARLLTEFPVIKLKN
+609 NAYNLTKFPVIKLKD
-624 NINDISYIFA
+624 NIRDISYIFA
-634 GCVKLTGD
+634 GCDKLTSD
-642 ELKRNLSV
+642 ELNRNLSA
-650 WNLSGP
+650 WKLSGD
-656 LNMSH
+656 LDISD
-661 AFFFDSNLD
+661 AFRNCPSLEKIDMNAFKNCNITKLSTLFSSDMKLKNIGNIGNLD
-670 YIDMAPFKNS
+670 ISKTEALSYVFYECSALTQLDLSNWDTRNIQYM
-680 SITDMTY
+680 IGT
-687 LFSEDP
+687 FSGCN
-693 NLVTISNTRDL
+693 NLTEI
-704 NISECTSLLSTFE
+704 
-717 NCQKL
+717 NC
-722 TSIDVSKWNTSKVR
+722 SRWNTSKVYNMQVAFYNCKSLQTIPVRDWDTR
-736 SIGAMFS
+736 SVMYMDKAFAYCES
-743 KCYLLEN
+743 LTNL
-750 IDVSKWDVSKVGYMP
+750 DVSKWDTSKVVEMTNVFYHCSSLPTLDVSKWKTTNVLRAE
-765 NAFNFCSKLKSLD
+765 NLFAVCEKLTSLD

-783 TSSLETMVY
+783 TSNITIANAMFSACRALTNLDVSKWNTSKMK
-792 IFNNCSSL
+792 NTSSMFASCAKL
-800 QSLDVSKWN
+800 TSLDVSKWN
-809 TSKVT
+809 TSSIRDMNSMFNTCGSLTNIDVSRWNT
-814 DMSGV
+814 SNVYNMSGL
-819 FNICRSLTTLD
+819 FNNCNSLASVD
-830 VSKWDTSKC
+830 VSNWDTSSAINLAYIFSNC
-839 TGMYNMF
+839 TSLTNVDVSRWNTSKATNIAGLF
-846 ASCSSLQSLDLS
+846 AGCTKLTSVDVSRWNTGKVQYMNNLFAFCYLLPSIDVSGWDTSSVIDMHELFNSCKKVTSLDLS
-858 RWDVSKVKVMTY
+858 RW
-870 MFHNNSKLTNIGD
+870 N
-883 VSKWNTSSCINT
+883 
-895 NYMFNNCTS
+895 
-904 LENIDVSKWD
+904 
-914 TSKIENMGI
+914 
-923 MFCNCSSFTSLDL
+923 
-936 SKWKTGN
+936 
-943 VKAMPQLVSGCKNL
+943 
-957 TTIGDVSKWDT
+957 T
-968 SKVTDMRAT
+968 SKVTDMSVM
-977 FGGCQKLQSIDV
+977 FVYCSGL
-989 SKWNTSSATDMSFM
+989 TS
-1003 FYLCRTLTTIDIS
+1003 LKINN
-1016 KWDTSKVIKF
+1016 WDTSKV
-1026 NNIFDGCDNLQ
+1026 
-1037 SVGNLSNLNL
+1037 
-1047 NNAIDIA
+1047 
-1054 FAFNRCEKITELDV
+1054 
-1068 SNWGLRKIDSMY
+1068 
-1080 ALFNNCPNLRE
+1080 
-1091 IHGIENWNLSSARNM
+1091 RNM
-1106 NSMFYGCKSLVSLN
+1106 RAMFKECTN
-1120 ISGWDTSNVKF
+1120 
-1131 MNNMFGG
+1131 
-1138 CESLTTIT
+1138 LTTID
-1146 GILDFRSCTTYENMF
+1146 GVFDLKSCTNYEDMF
-1161 NDCLK
+1161 DQCSS
-1166 LTSVKVKN
+1166 LTSIKVKN

-1183 RGARIDKSKVT
+1183 RGARISKDKVT

>member
-99 QLQDINVRLTDPGN
+99 QLQDINVHLTEPGN

-202 IKRRDIVSASIEAEE
+202 IKRRDIVSATIEAEE

-256 RHQTITAVYRGKTFE
+256 RHQTITAVYKGKTFE

-316 DAEPVMYT
+316 DAEPITYT
-324 VTPIQTPHQTIYIK
+324 VTPIQTPHQTIYVK

-363 VGYNAGTLNKLS
+363 TGYNAGILDKLS

-385 SATPAEIKKYNLNIV
+385 SATPAEIKKFNLNIV

-420 YTENTT
+420 YTENTV

-450 PNSITMNKDNTLIIQ
+450 PNSITMNKDNTLVIQ
-465 GTSKKQFTITLTQTD
+465 GTSKKQFTITLIQTD

-493 TESFVVEYGDS
+493 TDSFVVEYGDS
-504 CTFGIETSDPESIN
+504 CTFGIETSNPVDII
-518 VGNLDTYELHYIK
+518 VGTLSVTEFTNIK
-531 ENKTVTATPASYKP
+531 ENKTVTATPAALRP
-545 INLTEYVMRKYP
+545 ANLTNFVELRYP
-557 LGESTDYRD
+557 YPDTSYTFDDVTMGKKPTHVNYLF
-566 IQVGLAPV
+566 
-574 STGILYYKTINRLRE
+574 YKTVDKLRE
-589 KDFQVAENAKNIIA
+589 EDFKYAENAKNIVA
-603 ADSAFK
+603 ANGAFK
-609 NARLLTEFPVIKLKN
+609 NAYSLTKFPVIKLKD
-624 NINDISYIFA
+624 NIRDISYIFA
-634 GCVKLTGD
+634 GCDKLTSD
-642 ELKRNLSV
+642 ELNRNLSA
-650 WNLSGP
+650 WKLSG
-656 LNMSH
+656 
-661 AFFFDSNLD
+661 
-670 YIDMAPFKNS
+670 
-680 SITDMTY
+680 
-687 LFSEDP
+687 
-693 NLVTISNTRDL
+693 DL
-704 NISECTSLLSTFE
+704 NIREAFRDCHSLERIDMSVFRNCNITDSSSVFSTCKKLKTIANIGNLNISKADGMSYLFYECNALTQLDLSNWDTSNIQYMIATFDGCNNLTELNCST
-717 NCQKL
+717 
-722 TSIDVSKWNTSKVR
+722 WNTSKVYNMQLAFYNCN
-736 SIGAMFS
+736 S
-743 KCYLLEN
+743 LETIPVRDWN
-750 IDVSKWDVSKVGYMP
+750 TKSLMYMDKAFGNCTSLVNLDVSKWDTSKVVELTNTFYHCSSLKTLDVSKWKTSNVLRADSLFSG
-765 NAFNFCSKLKSLD
+765 CEKLTSLDVSKWDTGNITTASGMFSACRALTSLD

-783 TSSLETMVY
+783 TSKMTNISSMFNSCTTLTTLDVSKWDTSNVTNMKSIFSSCPSLTTLDASKWNTSKVY
-792 IFNNCSSL
+792 DMSGAFSYCKSL
-800 QSLDVSKWN
+800 TSLDVSKWN
-809 TSKVT
+809 TSKVV
-814 DMSGV
+814 DMNYV
-819 FNICRSLTTLD
+819 FSNCEKLTTLD
-830 VSKWDTSKC
+830 VSKWNTSNV
-839 TGMYNMF
+839 TNMRAMF
-846 ASCSSLQSLDLS
+846 SGCSGLTSLD
-858 RWDVSKVKVMTY
+858 
-870 MFHNNSKLTNIGD
+870 I
-883 VSKWNTSSCINT
+883 SKWNTANVTDLSSLFAFDNKLTSLDISKWNT
-895 NYMFNNCTS
+895 GKVTNMGQMFN
-904 LENIDVSKWD
+904 
-914 TSKIENMGI
+914 
-923 MFCNCSSFTSLDL
+923 FCLKLTSLDL
-936 SKWKTGN
+936 STWNTSKVTSMW
-943 VKAMPQLVSGCKNL
+943 AMFNSCTSL
-957 TTIGDVSKWDT
+957 TTVKINNWDT
-968 SKVTDMRAT
+968 SKVTNM
-977 FGGCQKLQSIDV
+977 K
-989 SKWNTSSATDMSFM
+989 KM
-1003 FYLCRTLTTIDIS
+1003 FSDCTNLTTIEGVLDLKS
-1016 KWDTSKVIKF
+1016 CNDYEDMFLSC
-1026 NNIFDGCDNLQ
+1026 NNI
-1037 SVGNLSNLNL
+1037 
-1047 NNAIDIA
+1047 
-1054 FAFNRCEKITELDV
+1054 
-1068 SNWGLRKIDSMY
+1068 
-1080 ALFNNCPNLRE
+1080 
-1091 IHGIENWNLSSARNM
+1091 
-1106 NSMFYGCKSLVSLN
+1106 
-1120 ISGWDTSNVKF
+1120 
-1131 MNNMFGG
+1131 
-1138 CESLTTIT
+1138 
-1146 GILDFRSCTTYENMF
+1146 
-1161 NDCLK
+1161 
-1166 LTSVKVKN
+1166 TSVKVKN

-1183 RGARIDKSKVT
+1183 RKARIDKSKVT

>member
-39 KTFTIPAGKVLN
+39 QTFTIPAGKVLN

-99 QLQDINVRLTDPGN
+99 QLQDINVHLTEPGN
-113 IIRFEDETT
+113 IIRFDDETT

-202 IKRRDIVSASIEAEE
+202 IKRRDIVSATIEAEE

-256 RHQTITAVYRGKTFE
+256 RHQMITAVYKGKTFE

-288 NPGWTAG
+288 SPGWTAG
-295 VLNVDADYTVAGLE
+295 VLNVDADYTVTGLE

-324 VTPIQTPHQTIYIK
+324 VTPIQTPYQTIYIK

-363 VGYNAGTLNKLS
+363 VGYTAGTLDKLY

-385 SATPAEIKKYNLNIV
+385 SATPAEIKKFNLKIV

-420 YTENTT
+420 YTENTV

-504 CTFGIETSDPESIN
+504 CTFGIETSNPVDII
-518 VGNLDTYELHYIK
+518 VGTLSVTEFTNIK
-531 ENKTVTATPASYKP
+531 ENKTVTATPATLKPADLSNFVELRYPYPDNSYTFDDVIIGKKP
-545 INLTEYVMRKYP
+545 THANYLF
-557 LGESTDYRD
+557 
-566 IQVGLAPV
+566 
-574 STGILYYKTINRLRE
+574 YKTIDKLRE
-589 KDFQVAENAKNIIA
+589 EDFNYAENAKNIVLA
-603 ADSAFK
+603 NGAFK
-609 NARLLTEFPVIKLKN
+609 NAYNLTKFPVIKLKD
-624 NINDISYIFA
+624 NIRDISYIFA
-634 GCVKLTGD
+634 GCDKLTSD
-642 ELKRNLSV
+642 ELNRNLSA
-650 WNLSGP
+650 WKLSG
-656 LNMSH
+656 
-661 AFFFDSNLD
+661 
-670 YIDMAPFKNS
+670 
-680 SITDMTY
+680 
-687 LFSEDP
+687 
-693 NLVTISNTRDL
+693 DL
-704 NISECTSLLSTFE
+704 NIKEAFRDCHSLERIDMNAFRNCNIAELSTLFSTCKKLKNIANIGNLNISKAEGISYVFHYCPELTQLDLSNWDTGKIQYMIDTFNGCTKLTEVNCSTWNTNKIYNMQQAFLNCNSLENIPVRDWDTRNVMYMDKTFANCTSLTNLDISKWDTSKVVELTNTFYH
-717 NCQKL
+717 CSSLKTL
-722 TSIDVSKWNTSKVR
+722 DVSKWKTSNVLR
-736 SIGAMFS
+736 SDSLFS
-743 KCYLLEN
+743 GCE
-750 IDVSKWDVSKVGYMP
+750 
-765 NAFNFCSKLKSLD
+765 KLTALD

-783 TSSLETMVY
+783 TSNITTASGMFSACRALT
-792 IFNNCSSL
+792 
-800 QSLDVSKWN
+800 SLDVSKWN
-809 TSKVT
+809 TSKMT
-814 DMSGV
+814 NISSM
-819 FNICRSLTTLD
+819 FNSCTALTTLD
-830 VSKWDTSKC
+830 VSKWDTSNV
-839 TGMYNMF
+839 TNMKSIF
-846 ASCSSLQSLDLS
+846 SSCPSLTTLDA
-858 RWDVSKVKVMTY
+858 
-870 MFHNNSKLTNIGD
+870 
-883 VSKWNTSSCINT
+883 SKWNTGKVIDMSGVFSYCKSL
-895 NYMFNNCTS
+895 TS
-904 LENIDVSKWD
+904 L
-914 TSKIENMGI
+914 
-923 MFCNCSSFTSLDL
+923 
-936 SKWKTGN
+936 
-943 VKAMPQLVSGCKNL
+943 
-957 TTIGDVSKWDT
+957 DVSKWDT
-968 SKVTDMRAT
+968 SKVVDMNYV
-977 FGGCQKLQSIDV
+977 FSNCEKLTTLDV
-989 SKWNTSSATDMSFM
+989 SKWNTSSVTNMRAM
-1003 FYLCRTLTTIDIS
+1003 FSGCSGLTSLDIS
-1016 KWDTSKVIKF
+1016 KWNTANVTDLSSLFAFDNKLASLDISKWNTGKVTNMGQMFNFCLKLTSLDLSTWNTSKVTSMWAMFNSCTSLTTVKINNWDTSKV
-1026 NNIFDGCDNLQ
+1026 
-1037 SVGNLSNLNL
+1037 
-1047 NNAIDIA
+1047 
-1054 FAFNRCEKITELDV
+1054 T
-1068 SNWGLRKIDSMY
+1068 
-1080 ALFNNCPNLRE
+1080 
-1091 IHGIENWNLSSARNM
+1091 NM
-1106 NSMFYGCKSLVSLN
+1106 KKMFSDCTN
-1120 ISGWDTSNVKF
+1120 
-1131 MNNMFGG
+1131 
-1138 CESLTTIT
+1138 LTTIE
-1146 GILDFRSCTTYENMF
+1146 GVLDLKSCNDYEDMF
-1161 NDCLK
+1161 LSCNNI
-1166 LTSVKVKN
+1166 TSIKVKN

-1183 RGARIDKSKVT
+1183 RNARISKDKVT

>member
-7 KPPVKSDSPFTVNI
+7 KPPVKSDRPFIVNI

-39 KTFTIPAGKVLN
+39 ETFTIPAGKVLN

-71 AIDLASNSTTISAS
+71 DIDLASNSTTISAS

-99 QLQDINVRLTDPGN
+99 QLQDINVHLTDPGN

-202 IKRRDIVSASIEAEE
+202 IKRRDIVSATIEAEE

-256 RHQTITAVYRGKTFE
+256 HHQTITAVYKGKTFE

-295 VLNVDADYTVAGLE
+295 ILNVDADYTVAGLE

-324 VTPIQTPHQTIYIK
+324 VTPVQTPHQTIYIK

-347 VRVPSGTRVEF
+347 VRVPNGTRVEF

-363 VGYNAGTLNKLS
+363 TGYNAGTLDKLS

-385 SATPAEIKKYNLNIV
+385 SATPAEIKKFNLNIV

-420 YTENTT
+420 YTGSTV
-426 LKFQYG
+426 LKLQYG

-504 CTFGIETSDPESIN
+504 CTFGIETSNPADII
-518 VGNLDTYELHYIK
+518 VGTLSVTEFTNIK
-531 ENKTVTATPASYKP
+531 ENKTVTATPATLRPANLSNFVELRYPYPDNSYSFDDVTIGKKP
-545 INLTEYVMRKYP
+545 THTNYLF
-557 LGESTDYRD
+557 
-566 IQVGLAPV
+566 
-574 STGILYYKTINRLRE
+574 YKTIDKLRE
-589 KDFQVAENAKNIIA
+589 EDFNYAENAKNIVSA
-603 ADSAFK
+603 NGAFK
-609 NARLLTEFPVIKLKN
+609 NAYNLTKFPVIKLKD
-624 NINDISYIFA
+624 NIRDISYIFA
-634 GCVKLTGD
+634 GCDKLTSD
-642 ELKRNLSV
+642 ESNRNLSA
-650 WNLSGP
+650 WKLSG
-656 LNMSH
+656 
-661 AFFFDSNLD
+661 
-670 YIDMAPFKNS
+670 
-680 SITDMTY
+680 
-687 LFSEDP
+687 
-693 NLVTISNTRDL
+693 DL
-704 NISECTSLLSTFE
+704 NIREAFRDCHSLESVDMDVFRNCTITELSTLFSTCKKLRNITNIGNLNISKAE
-717 NCQKL
+717 GISYVFHDCPELTQLDLSNWDTGKIQYMIATFNGCTKL
-722 TSIDVSKWNTSKVR
+722 TEVNCSTWNTNKVYNMQQAFLNCNSLETIPVRDWDTRNVMYMDKTFAECRSLTNLDISKWDTSKVVELTNTFYHCSSLKTLDVSKWKTSNVTR
-736 SIGAMFS
+736 ADSLFS
-743 KCYLLEN
+743 GCE
-750 IDVSKWDVSKVGYMP
+750 
-765 NAFNFCSKLKSLD
+765 KLTSLD

-783 TSSLETMVY
+783 TSNITTASNMFAACRALT
-792 IFNNCSSL
+792 N
-800 QSLDVSKWN
+800 LDISKWN
-809 TSKVT
+809 TSKMT
-814 DMSGV
+814 NISSM
-819 FNICRSLTTLD
+819 FNSCTSLTTLD
-830 VSKWDTSKC
+830 VSKWDTSNV
-839 TGMYNMF
+839 TNMKSIF
-846 ASCSSLQSLDLS
+846 SSCPSLTTLDA
-858 RWDVSKVKVMTY
+858 
-870 MFHNNSKLTNIGD
+870 
-883 VSKWNTSSCINT
+883 SKWNTGKVIDMSGVFSYCKSL
-895 NYMFNNCTS
+895 TS
-904 LENIDVSKWD
+904 L
-914 TSKIENMGI
+914 
-923 MFCNCSSFTSLDL
+923 
-936 SKWKTGN
+936 
-943 VKAMPQLVSGCKNL
+943 
-957 TTIGDVSKWDT
+957 DVSKWDT
-968 SKVTDMRAT
+968 SKVVDMNYV
-977 FGGCQKLQSIDV
+977 FSNCEKLTTLDV
-989 SKWNTSSATDMSFM
+989 SKWNTSNVTNMRAM
-1003 FYLCRTLTTIDIS
+1003 FSGCSGLTSLDIS
-1016 KWDTSKVIKF
+1016 KWNTANVTDLSSLFAFDNKLASLDISKWNTGKVTNMGQMFNFCLKLTSLDLSAWNTSKVTSMWAMFNSCTSLTTVKINNWDTSKVTNMK
-1026 NNIFDGCDNLQ
+1026 
-1037 SVGNLSNLNL
+1037 
-1047 NNAIDIA
+1047 
-1054 FAFNRCEKITELDV
+1054 K
-1068 SNWGLRKIDSMY
+1068 
-1080 ALFNNCPNLRE
+1080 LFSDCTN
-1091 IHGIENWNLSSARNM
+1091 
-1106 NSMFYGCKSLVSLN
+1106 
-1120 ISGWDTSNVKF
+1120 
-1131 MNNMFGG
+1131 
-1138 CESLTTIT
+1138 LTTIE
-1146 GILDFRSCTTYENMF
+1146 GVLDLKSCNDYEDMF
-1161 NDCLK
+1161 LSCNNI
-1166 LTSVKVKN
+1166 TSVKVKN

-1183 RGARIDKSKVT
+1183 RKARIDKSKVT

>member
-99 QLQDINVRLTDPGN
+99 QLQDINVHLTDPGN

-194 TKHTEPFI
+194 TKHIEPFI
-202 IKRRDIVSASIEAEE
+202 IKRRDIVSATIEAEE

-256 RHQTITAVYRGKTFE
+256 RHQTITAVYKGKTFE

-288 NPGWTAG
+288 SPGWTAG

-316 DAEPVMYT
+316 DAEPITYT

-363 VGYNAGTLNKLS
+363 VGYNAGTLDKLS

-420 YTENTT
+420 YTENTV

-432 TVLTFALTM
+432 TVLTFDLTM

-504 CTFGIETSDPESIN
+504 CTFGIETSNPVDII
-518 VGNLDTYELHYIK
+518 VGTLSVTEFTNIK
-531 ENKTVTATPASYKP
+531 ENKTVTATPATLRPADLTNFVELRYPYPDNSYTFDDVAMGKKP
-545 INLTEYVMRKYP
+545 THGNYLF
-557 LGESTDYRD
+557 
-566 IQVGLAPV
+566 
-574 STGILYYKTINRLRE
+574 YKTVDKLRE
-589 KDFQVAENAKNIIA
+589 DDFKYAENAKNIVSA
-603 ADSAFK
+603 NGAFK
-609 NARLLTEFPVIKLKN
+609 NAYSLTKFPVLKLKD
-624 NINDISYIFA
+624 NIRDISYIFA
-634 GCVKLTGD
+634 GCDKLTSD
-642 ELKRNLSV
+642 ELNRNLSA
-650 WNLSGP
+650 WKLSG
-656 LNMSH
+656 
-661 AFFFDSNLD
+661 
-670 YIDMAPFKNS
+670 
-680 SITDMTY
+680 
-687 LFSEDP
+687 
-693 NLVTISNTRDL
+693 DL
-704 NISECTSLLSTFE
+704 NIREVFRDCHSLERIDMTVFRNCNITDSSSVFSTCKKLKSIANIGNLNISKADGMSYLFYECNALTQLDLSNWDTGNIQYMISTFNGCNNLTELNCSTWNTGKVYNLQLAFLNCKSLETIPVRDWDTRSLMYMDKAFAYCTSLTNL
-717 NCQKL
+717 
-722 TSIDVSKWNTSKVR
+722 
-736 SIGAMFS
+736 
-743 KCYLLEN
+743 
-750 IDVSKWDVSKVGYMP
+750 DVSKWDTSKVVEMTNVFYQCSSLKTLDVSKWKTSNVIR
-765 NAFNFCSKLKSLD
+765 ADSLFAVCEKLASLD

-783 TSSLETMVY
+783 TSNITTASGMFSACRALT
-792 IFNNCSSL
+792 
-800 QSLDVSKWN
+800 SLDVSKWN
-809 TSKVT
+809 TSKMTNISSMFNGCVT
-814 DMSGV
+814 
-819 FNICRSLTTLD
+819 LTTLD
-830 VSKWDTSKC
+830 VSKWDTSNVTNMKSIFSSC
-839 TGMYNMF
+839 PSLTTLDISKWNTGKVTDMSGVFNY
-846 ASCSSLQSLDLS
+846 CKSLTSL
-858 RWDVSKVKVMTY
+858 DVSKWDTNKVVDMNY
-870 MFHNNSKLTNIGD
+870 VFSNCEKLTTLD
-883 VSKWNTSSCINT
+883 VSKWNTSNVT
-895 NYMFNNCTS
+895 NMRAMFSGCSGLTT
-904 LENIDVSKWD
+904 LDVSKWNTANVTD
-914 TSKIENMGI
+914 LSSLFAFDNKLASLDISKWNTGKVTNMGQ
-923 MFCNCSSFTSLDL
+923 MFNFCLKLTSLDL
-936 SKWKTGN
+936 STWNTSKVTSMW
-943 VKAMPQLVSGCKNL
+943 AMFNSCTSL
-957 TTIGDVSKWDT
+957 TTVKINNWDT
-968 SKVTDMRAT
+968 SKVTNMKKMFSDCTNLSTIEGVLDLKSCNDYEDM
-977 FGGCQKLQSIDV
+977 FLSC
-989 SKWNTSSATDMSFM
+989 
-1003 FYLCRTLTTIDIS
+1003 
-1016 KWDTSKVIKF
+1016 
-1026 NNIFDGCDNLQ
+1026 NNI
-1037 SVGNLSNLNL
+1037 
-1047 NNAIDIA
+1047 
-1054 FAFNRCEKITELDV
+1054 
-1068 SNWGLRKIDSMY
+1068 
-1080 ALFNNCPNLRE
+1080 
-1091 IHGIENWNLSSARNM
+1091 
-1106 NSMFYGCKSLVSLN
+1106 
-1120 ISGWDTSNVKF
+1120 TS
-1131 MNNMFGG
+1131 
-1138 CESLTTIT
+1138 I
-1146 GILDFRSCTTYENMF
+1146 
-1161 NDCLK
+1161 
-1166 LTSVKVKN
+1166 KVKN

-1183 RGARIDKSKVT
+1183 RKARISKDKVT

>member
-39 KTFTIPAGKVLN
+39 QTFTIPAGKVLN

-99 QLQDINVRLTDPGN
+99 QLQDINVHLTDPGN

-202 IKRRDIVSASIEAEE
+202 IKRRDIVSATIEAEE

-256 RHQTITAVYRGKTFE
+256 RHQTITAVYKGKTFE

-363 VGYNAGTLNKLS
+363 TGYNAGTLDKLS

-420 YTENTT
+420 YTENTV

-465 GTSKKQFTITLTQTD
+465 GTSKKQFTVTLTQTD

-493 TESFVVEYGDS
+493 TDSFAVEYGDS
-504 CTFGIETSDPESIN
+504 CTFGIETSDPTAIQ
-518 VGNLDTYELHYIK
+518 VGTLSDTEFTNIK
-531 ENKTVTATPASYKP
+531 ENKTVTATPATIKP
-545 INLTEYVMRKYP
+545 ADLSNYVMRKYP
-557 LGESTDYRD
+557 YPKSNPDYSISQPNIEPTDKT
-566 IQVGLAPV
+566 
-574 STGILYYKTINRLRE
+574 SLYFKTIDKLRE
-589 KDFQVAENAKNIIA
+589 DDYNYMENTNNIISA
-603 ADSAFK
+603 NGAFK
-609 NARLLTEFPVIKLKN
+609 NARLVTKFPVIKLKE
-624 NINDISYIFA
+624 NIHDLSNIFA
-634 GCVKLTGD
+634 GCTKLTGD

-650 WNLSGP
+650 WELSGNLNLS
-656 LNMSH
+656 S
-661 AFFFDSNLD
+661 AFHCTSNLD
-670 YIDMAPFKNS
+670 YIDMGVFKNS
-680 SITDMTY
+680 QLSDLSDLFY
-687 LFSEDP
+687 LDN
-693 NLVTISNTRDL
+693 NLTTVLNFDKINTENVTNMDL
-704 NISECTSLLSTFE
+704 MLCGCSSLT
-717 NCQKL
+717 Q
-722 TSIDVSKWNTSKVR
+722 IDVSKMNTKNVTRMCSTFNGCR
-736 SIGAMFS
+736 S
-743 KCYLLEN
+743 LT
-750 IDVSKWDVSKVGYMP
+750 
-765 NAFNFCSKLKSLD
+765 SLD

-783 TSSLETMVY
+783 TSKVRNMDSMFDKCRSLTNIDVSKWNTSNVTNMY
-792 IFNNCSSL
+792 SMFNGCSSL
-800 QSLDVSKWN
+800 TSLDVSKWDTSKVRNMNSMFTGCSSLTSLDVSKWN
-809 TSKVT
+809 TSNVT
-814 DMSGV
+814 DINGMFNGCSSLTSLDVSKLDTSKVADSYTFAGV
-819 FNICRSLTTLD
+819 FNGCRSLSSLD
-830 VSKWDTSKC
+830 VSKWDTSK
-839 TGMYNMF
+839 GRNMRGMF
-846 ASCSSLQSLDLS
+846 ASCSSLRELDIS
-858 RWDVSKVKVMTY
+858 NFKTNNVTDMGA
-870 MFHNNSKLTNIGD
+870 MFSG
-883 VSKWNTSSCINT
+883 
-895 NYMFNNCTS
+895 
-904 LENIDVSKWD
+904 
-914 TSKIENMGI
+914 
-923 MFCNCSSFTSLDL
+923 CSSITSLD
-936 SKWKTGN
+936 
-943 VKAMPQLVSGCKNL
+943 
-957 TTIGDVSKWDT
+957 ISKWDT
-968 SKVTDMRAT
+968 SKVTDM
-977 FGGCQKLQSIDV
+977 S
-989 SKWNTSSATDMSFM
+989 DMFRN
-1003 FYLCRTLTTIDIS
+1003 CKNLTTINGVLDLKSCNSIYS
-1016 KWDTSKVIKF
+1016 MF
-1026 NNIFDGCDNLQ
+1026 NNTPN
-1037 SVGNLSNLNL
+1037 
-1047 NNAIDIA
+1047 
-1054 FAFNRCEKITELDV
+1054 IT
-1068 SNWGLRKIDSMY
+1068 SI
-1080 ALFNNCPNLRE
+1080 
-1091 IHGIENWNLSSARNM
+1091 
-1106 NSMFYGCKSLVSLN
+1106 
-1120 ISGWDTSNVKF
+1120 
-1131 MNNMFGG
+1131 
-1138 CESLTTIT
+1138 
-1146 GILDFRSCTTYENMF
+1146 
-1161 NDCLK
+1161 
-1166 LTSVKVKN
+1166 KVKN
-1174 LPTDIDTFC
+1174 LKMPLDAFC
-1183 RGARIDKSKVT
+1183 NNANIDKSKVT

>member
-99 QLQDINVRLTDPGN
+99 QLQDINVHLTEPGN

-139 TRLVNYDPGTSDH
+139 TRLVNYDPGMSDH

-202 IKRRDIVSASIEAEE
+202 IKRRDIVSATIEAEE

-256 RHQTITAVYRGKTFE
+256 RHQTITAVYKGKTFE

-288 NPGWTAG
+288 SPGWTVG
-295 VLNVDADYTVAGLE
+295 NLNVDPDYTVVGTE

-316 DAEPVMYT
+316 DAEPITYT

-338 YGDVRSSTP
+338 YDDVRSSTP

-363 VGYNAGTLNKLS
+363 VGYNAGTLDKLS

-385 SATPAEIKKYNLNIV
+385 SATPAEIKKYNLKIV

-420 YTENTT
+420 YTESTV

-450 PNSITMNKDNTLIIQ
+450 PNSITMNKDNTLVIQ

-493 TESFVVEYGDS
+493 TDSFVVEYGDS
-504 CTFGIETSDPESIN
+504 CTFGIETSNPADII
-518 VGNLDTYELHYIK
+518 VGTLSVTEFTNIK
-531 ENKTVTATPASYKP
+531 ENKTVTATPATLRP
-545 INLTEYVMRKYP
+545 ANLTNFVELRYP
-557 LGESTDYRD
+557 YPDNSYTFDDVTMGKKPTHVNYLF
-566 IQVGLAPV
+566 
-574 STGILYYKTINRLRE
+574 YKTVDKLRE
-589 KDFQVAENAKNIIA
+589 EDFNYAENAKNIVSA
-603 ADSAFK
+603 NGAFK
-609 NARLLTEFPVIKLKN
+609 NAYSLTKFPVIKLKD
-624 NINDISYIFA
+624 NIRDISYIFA
-634 GCVKLTGD
+634 GCDKLTSD
-642 ELKRNLSV
+642 ELNRNLSA
-650 WNLSGP
+650 WKLSG
-656 LNMSH
+656 
-661 AFFFDSNLD
+661 
-670 YIDMAPFKNS
+670 
-680 SITDMTY
+680 
-687 LFSEDP
+687 
-693 NLVTISNTRDL
+693 DL
-704 NISECTSLLSTFE
+704 NIREAFRDCHSLERIDMSVFRNCNITDSSSVFSTCKKLKTITNIGNLNISKADGMSYLFYECNALTQLDLSNWDTENIQYMIATFDGCNNLTELNCSTWNTSRVYNMQLAFYNCNSLETIPVRDWNTKSLMYMDKLFGNCTSLVNL
-717 NCQKL
+717 
-722 TSIDVSKWNTSKVR
+722 
-736 SIGAMFS
+736 
-743 KCYLLEN
+743 
-750 IDVSKWDVSKVGYMP
+750 DVSKWDTSKVVEMTNVFYHCSSLKTLDVSKWKTSNVLRADSLFAG
-765 NAFNFCSKLKSLD
+765 CEKLTSLD

-783 TSSLETMVY
+783 TGNITTASSMFSACRALT
-792 IFNNCSSL
+792 
-800 QSLDVSKWN
+800 SLDISKWN
-809 TSKVT
+809 TSKMT
-814 DMSGV
+814 NISSM
-819 FNICRSLTTLD
+819 FNSCTTLTTLD
-830 VSKWDTSKC
+830 VSKWDTSNV
-839 TGMYNMF
+839 TNMKSIF
-846 ASCSSLQSLDLS
+846 SSCPSLTTLDA
-858 RWDVSKVKVMTY
+858 
-870 MFHNNSKLTNIGD
+870 
-883 VSKWNTSSCINT
+883 SKWNTGKVIDMSGVFSYCKSL
-895 NYMFNNCTS
+895 TS
-904 LENIDVSKWD
+904 L
-914 TSKIENMGI
+914 
-923 MFCNCSSFTSLDL
+923 
-936 SKWKTGN
+936 
-943 VKAMPQLVSGCKNL
+943 
-957 TTIGDVSKWDT
+957 DVSKWDT
-968 SKVTDMRAT
+968 SKVVDMNYV
-977 FGGCQKLQSIDV
+977 FSNCEKLTTLDV
-989 SKWNTSSATDMSFM
+989 SKWNTSNVTNMRAMFSGCSGLTSLDVSKWNTANVTDLSSLFA
-1003 FYLCRTLTTIDIS
+1003 FDNKLASLDIS
-1016 KWDTSKVIKF
+1016 KWNTGKVTNMGQMFNFCLKLTSLDLSMWNTSKVTSMWAMFNSCTSLTTVKINNWDTSKV
-1026 NNIFDGCDNLQ
+1026 
-1037 SVGNLSNLNL
+1037 
-1047 NNAIDIA
+1047 
-1054 FAFNRCEKITELDV
+1054 T
-1068 SNWGLRKIDSMY
+1068 
-1080 ALFNNCPNLRE
+1080 
-1091 IHGIENWNLSSARNM
+1091 NM
-1106 NSMFYGCKSLVSLN
+1106 KKMFSDCTN
-1120 ISGWDTSNVKF
+1120 
-1131 MNNMFGG
+1131 
-1138 CESLTTIT
+1138 LTTIE
-1146 GILDFRSCTTYENMF
+1146 GVLDLKSCNDYEDMF
-1161 NDCLK
+1161 LSCNNI
-1166 LTSVKVKN
+1166 TSVKVKN

-1183 RGARIDKSKVT
+1183 RGARISKDKVT

>member
-39 KTFTIPAGKVLN
+39 ETFTIPAGKVLN

-99 QLQDINVRLTDPGN
+99 QLQDINVHLTDPGN

-202 IKRRDIVSASIEAEE
+202 IKRRDIVSATIEAEE

-288 NPGWTAG
+288 SQGWTAG

-309 PLEVTVS
+309 PLEVTAS
-316 DAEPVMYT
+316 DAEPITYT

-363 VGYNAGTLNKLS
+363 VGYNAGTLDKLS

-385 SATPAEIKKYNLNIV
+385 SATPAEIKKFNLKIV

-465 GTSKKQFTITLTQTD
+465 GASKKEFTITLTQTD

-493 TESFVVEYGDS
+493 TDSFVVEYGDS
-504 CTFGIETSDPESIN
+504 CTFGIETSNPVDII
-518 VGNLDTYELHYIK
+518 VGTLSVTEFTNIK
-531 ENKTVTATPASYKP
+531 ENKTVTATPATLRP
-545 INLTEYVMRKYP
+545 ANLTNFVELRYP
-557 LGESTDYRD
+557 YPDN
-566 IQVGLAPV
+566 
-574 STGILYYKTINRLRE
+574 LYTFDDVTMGKKPTHGNYLFYKTVDKLRE
-589 KDFQVAENAKNIIA
+589 EDFNYAENAKNIVSA
-603 ADSAFK
+603 NGAFK
-609 NARLLTEFPVIKLKN
+609 NAYSLTKFPVIKLKD
-624 NINDISYIFA
+624 NIRDISYIFA
-634 GCVKLTGD
+634 GCDKLSSD
-642 ELKRNLSV
+642 ELNRNLSA
-650 WNLSGP
+650 WKLSGD
-656 LNMSH
+656 LDISD
-661 AFFFDSNLD
+661 AFRNCPSLERIDMDAFRNCNITKLSTLFSSDTKLKNITNIGNLD
-670 YIDMAPFKNS
+670 ISKAEALSYVFYECSALTQLDLSNWDTRNIQ
-680 SITDMTY
+680 Y
-687 LFSEDP
+687 
-693 NLVTISNTRDL
+693 TIS
-704 NISECTSLLSTFE
+704 TFSGCNNLTE
-717 NCQKL
+717 INC
-722 TSIDVSKWNTSKVR
+722 SRWNTSKVTNIQSMFAGCS
-736 SIGAMFS
+736 SIQT
-743 KCYLLEN
+743 
-750 IDVSKWDVSKVGYMP
+750 IPVRDWVVSNLGYAD
-765 NAFNFCSKLKSLD
+765 NAFSNCTALTTLD

-783 TSSLETMVY
+783 TSNLRATSSMFSNCRSLNT
-792 IFNNCSSL
+792 I
-800 QSLDVSKWN
+800 DVSKWKMN
-809 TSKVT
+809 NVT
-814 DMSGV
+814 RIDRMFSG
-819 FNICRSLTTLD
+819 CEKLTTLD
-830 VSKWDTSKC
+830 VSKWDTSKVV
-839 TGMYNMF
+839 N
-846 ASCSSLQSLDLS
+846 ASSAFSACRILPTL
-858 RWDVSKVKVMTY
+858 
-870 MFHNNSKLTNIGD
+870 
-883 VSKWNTSSCINT
+883 
-895 NYMFNNCTS
+895 
-904 LENIDVSKWD
+904 DVSKWD
-914 TSKIENMGI
+914 TSKMTNISS
-923 MFCNCSSFTSLDL
+923 MFNSCAT
-936 SKWKTGN
+936 
-943 VKAMPQLVSGCKNL
+943 L
-957 TTIGDVSKWDT
+957 TTLDVSKWDT
-968 SKVTDMRAT
+968 SNVTNMKSIFSSCPSLTSLDVSKWNTGKVTDMSGAFSYCKSLT
-977 FGGCQKLQSIDV
+977 SLDASKWDTSKVVDMNYVFSNCEKLTTLDV
-989 SKWNTSSATDMSFM
+989 SKWNTSNVTNMRAMFSGCSGLTSLDVSKWNTANVTDLSSLFA
-1003 FYLCRTLTTIDIS
+1003 FDNKLVSLDIS
-1016 KWDTSKVIKF
+1016 KWNTSKVTNMGEMFNFCLKLTSLDLSTWNTSKVTSMWAMFNSCTSLTTVKINNWDTSKVTNMKKMFSDCTNLTTIEGVLDLKSCNDYEDMF
-1026 NNIFDGCDNLQ
+1026 LGCDN
-1037 SVGNLSNLNL
+1037 
-1047 NNAIDIA
+1047 I
-1054 FAFNRCEKITELDV
+1054 
-1068 SNWGLRKIDSMY
+1068 
-1080 ALFNNCPNLRE
+1080 
-1091 IHGIENWNLSSARNM
+1091 
-1106 NSMFYGCKSLVSLN
+1106 
-1120 ISGWDTSNVKF
+1120 
-1131 MNNMFGG
+1131 
-1138 CESLTTIT
+1138 
-1146 GILDFRSCTTYENMF
+1146 
-1161 NDCLK
+1161 
-1166 LTSVKVKN
+1166 TSVKVKN

-1183 RGARIDKSKVT
+1183 RKARIDKSKVT

>member
-39 KTFTIPAGKVLN
+39 ETFTIPAGKVLN

-99 QLQDINVRLTDPGN
+99 QLQDINVHLTEPGN

-202 IKRRDIVSASIEAEE
+202 IKRRDIVSATIEAEE

-256 RHQTITAVYRGKTFE
+256 HHQTITAVYKGKTFE

-347 VRVPSGTRVEF
+347 VRVTSGTRVEF

-363 VGYNAGTLNKLS
+363 TGYNAGTLDKLS

-420 YTENTT
+420 YTENTV

-450 PNSITMNKDNTLIIQ
+450 TNSITMNKDNTLIIQ

-504 CTFGIETSDPESIN
+504 CTFGIETSNPVDII
-518 VGNLDTYELHYIK
+518 VGTLSVTEFTNIK
-531 ENKTVTATPASYKP
+531 ENKTVTATPATLRP
-545 INLTEYVMRKYP
+545 ANLTNFVELRYP
-557 LGESTDYRD
+557 YPDNSYSLDD
-566 IQVGLAPV
+566 ISIGKKPTHTNYLF
-574 STGILYYKTINRLRE
+574 YKTIDKMRE
-589 KDFQVAENAKNIIA
+589 EDFNYAENAKNIVS
-603 ADSAFK
+603 ADAAFK
-609 NARLLTEFPVIKLKN
+609 NAYNLTKFPVLKLKD
-624 NINDISYIFA
+624 NIRDISYIFA
-634 GCVKLTGD
+634 GCDKLTSD
-642 ELKRNLSV
+642 ELNRNLSA
-650 WNLSGP
+650 WKLSG
-656 LNMSH
+656 
-661 AFFFDSNLD
+661 
-670 YIDMAPFKNS
+670 
-680 SITDMTY
+680 
-687 LFSEDP
+687 
-693 NLVTISNTRDL
+693 DL
-704 NISECTSLLSTFE
+704 NIEETFRGCPSLERIDMNVFKDCTITKLGFLFSSDKKLKNITNIRNLNISKAEAISYVFYDCIELTQLDLSNWDTRNVQYMICTFDGCTKLTEINCSRWNTSKVYNMQLAFYNCKSLQTIPVRDWDTRGLCYMDKAFA
-717 NCQKL
+717 NCESLTNLDVSKWDTSKVVEMTNVFNRCSSLTTLDVSKWKTSNVERTEKLFNNCEKL
-722 TSIDVSKWNTSKVR
+722 TSLDVSKWDTGNITTANAMFSACRALTNLDVSKWNTSNMKDV
-736 SIGAMFS
+736 SYMFS
-743 KCYLLEN
+743 
-750 IDVSKWDVSKVGYMP
+750 S
-765 NAFNFCSKLKSLD
+765 CSKLTSLD

-783 TSSLETMVY
+783 TSNIRTMDSMFSDCISLTNIDVSRWNTSKVIAMSGLFNHCDSLTTIDVSNLDTSNTISLSY
-792 IFNNCSSL
+792 IFSNCGSLTTVDVSRWKTGNATTIAGMFAGCTKLTSVDVSRWNTGKVQSMNNLFAFCYLLPSIDVSGWDTSSVIDMHEVFNSCKKVT
-800 QSLDVSKWN
+800 SLDLSRWN

-814 DMSGV
+814 DMRAM
-819 FNICRSLTTLD
+819 FIYCDALT
-830 VSKWDTSKC
+830 SIKI
-839 TGMYNMF
+839 
-846 ASCSSLQSLDLS
+846 
-858 RWDVSKVKVMTY
+858 
-870 MFHNNSKLTNIGD
+870 NN
-883 VSKWNTSSCINT
+883 
-895 NYMFNNCTS
+895 
-904 LENIDVSKWD
+904 
-914 TSKIENMGI
+914 
-923 MFCNCSSFTSLDL
+923 
-936 SKWKTGN
+936 
-943 VKAMPQLVSGCKNL
+943 
-957 TTIGDVSKWDT
+957 WDT
-968 SKVTDMRAT
+968 SKVRNM
-977 FGGCQKLQSIDV
+977 
-989 SKWNTSSATDMSFM
+989 SKM
-1003 FYLCRTLTTIDIS
+1003 FKECTNLTTIDGVLDLKS
-1016 KWDTSKVIKF
+1016 CTNYEDM
-1026 NNIFDGCDNLQ
+1026 FDQCD
-1037 SVGNLSNLNL
+1037 
-1047 NNAIDIA
+1047 
-1054 FAFNRCEKITELDV
+1054 
-1068 SNWGLRKIDSMY
+1068 
-1080 ALFNNCPNLRE
+1080 
-1091 IHGIENWNLSSARNM
+1091 
-1106 NSMFYGCKSLVSLN
+1106 
-1120 ISGWDTSNVKF
+1120 
-1131 MNNMFGG
+1131 
-1138 CESLTTIT
+1138 SLTSI
-1146 GILDFRSCTTYENMF
+1146 
-1161 NDCLK
+1161 
-1166 LTSVKVKN
+1166 KVKN

-1183 RGARIDKSKVT
+1183 RGARISKDKVT

>member
-39 KTFTIPAGKVLN
+39 ETFTIPAGKVLN

-99 QLQDINVRLTDPGN
+99 QLQDINVHLTDPGN

-202 IKRRDIVSASIEAEE
+202 IKRRDIVSATIEAEE

-231 TNFDN
+231 TNYDN
-236 IVFKASAA
+236 IIFKASAA

-256 RHQTITAVYRGKTFE
+256 RHQTITATYKGKTFE

-288 NPGWTAG
+288 STGWTAG
-295 VLNVDADYTVAGLE
+295 MLNVDADYTVAGLE
-309 PLEVTVS
+309 PLEVTVT

-324 VTPIQTPHQTIYIK
+324 VTPVQTPHQTIYIK

-363 VGYNAGTLNKLS
+363 VGYNAGTLDKLS

-420 YTENTT
+420 YTESTV
-426 LKFQYG
+426 LQFQYG

-441 EEGYTETRN
+441 EEGYTETRE
-450 PNSITMNKDNTLIIQ
+450 PNSITMDKDNTLIIQ

-493 TESFVVEYGDS
+493 TESFTVEYGDS
-504 CTFGIETSDPESIN
+504 CTFGIETSNPVDII
-518 VGNLDTYELHYIK
+518 VGTLSVTEFANIK
-531 ENKTVTATPASYKP
+531 ENKTVTATPATLRPANLSNFVELRYPYPDNSYTFDDVTMGKKP
-545 INLTEYVMRKYP
+545 THGNYLF
-557 LGESTDYRD
+557 
-566 IQVGLAPV
+566 
-574 STGILYYKTINRLRE
+574 YKTVDKLRE
-589 KDFQVAENAKNIIA
+589 EDFKYAENAKNIVSA
-603 ADSAFK
+603 NGAFK
-609 NARLLTEFPVIKLKN
+609 NAYSLTKFPVLKLKD
-624 NINDISYIFA
+624 NIRDISYIFA
-634 GCVKLTGD
+634 GCDKLTSD
-642 ELKRNLSV
+642 ELNRNLSA
-650 WNLSGP
+650 WKLSG
-656 LNMSH
+656 
-661 AFFFDSNLD
+661 
-670 YIDMAPFKNS
+670 
-680 SITDMTY
+680 
-687 LFSEDP
+687 
-693 NLVTISNTRDL
+693 DL
-704 NISECTSLLSTFE
+704 NIREVFRDCHSLERIDMSVFRNCNITDSASVFSTCKKLKTIANIGNLNISKADGMSYLFYECNALTQLDLSNWDTSNIQYMIATFDGCNNLTELNCSTWNTGKVYNMQLAFYNCNSLETIPVRDWNTKSVMYMNKAFGNCTSLVNL
-717 NCQKL
+717 
-722 TSIDVSKWNTSKVR
+722 
-736 SIGAMFS
+736 
-743 KCYLLEN
+743 
-750 IDVSKWDVSKVGYMP
+750 DVSKWDTSKVVEMTSVFYNCSSLKTLDVSKWKTSNVERADSLFSG
-765 NAFNFCSKLKSLD
+765 CEKLTSLD

-783 TSSLETMVY
+783 TGNITTANSMFSACRALT
-792 IFNNCSSL
+792 
-800 QSLDVSKWN
+800 SLDVSKWN
-809 TSKVT
+809 TSK
-814 DMSGV
+814 MKNISSM
-819 FNICRSLTTLD
+819 FNSCATLTTLD
-830 VSKWDTSKC
+830 VSKWDTSNV
-839 TGMYNMF
+839 TNMKSIF
-846 ASCSSLQSLDLS
+846 SSCPSLTTLDA
-858 RWDVSKVKVMTY
+858 
-870 MFHNNSKLTNIGD
+870 
-883 VSKWNTSSCINT
+883 SKWNT
-895 NYMFNNCTS
+895 
-904 LENIDVSKWD
+904 
-914 TSKIENMGI
+914 G
-923 MFCNCSSFTSLDL
+923 
-936 SKWKTGN
+936 
-943 VKAMPQLVSGCKNL
+943 
-957 TTIGDVSKWDT
+957 
-968 SKVTDMRAT
+968 KVTDMSGA
-977 FGGCQKLQSIDV
+977 FSYCKSL
-989 SKWNTSSATDMSFM
+989 TS
-1003 FYLCRTLTTIDIS
+1003 LDIS
-1016 KWDTSKVIKF
+1016 KWDTSKVVDMNYVF
-1026 NNIFDGCDNLQ
+1026 
-1037 SVGNLSNLNL
+1037 SN
-1047 NNAIDIA
+1047 
-1054 FAFNRCEKITELDV
+1054 CEKLTSLDV
-1068 SNWGLRKIDSMY
+1068 SK
-1080 ALFNNCPNLRE
+1080 
-1091 IHGIENWNLSSARNM
+1091 
-1106 NSMFYGCKSLVSLN
+1106 
-1120 ISGWDTSNVKF
+1120 WDTSNVT
-1131 MNNMFGG
+1131 NMRAMFSG
-1138 CESLTTIT
+1138 CSGLTSLDISKWNTANVTDLSSLFAFDNKLTSLDISKWNTGKVTNMGQMFNFCLKLTSLDLSTWNTSKVTSMWAMFNSCTSLTTVKINNWDT
-1146 GILDFRSCTTYENMF
+1146 SKVTNMKKLFSDCTNLTTIEGVLDLKSCNDYEDMF
-1161 NDCLK
+1161 LSCNNI
-1166 LTSVKVKN
+1166 TSVKVKN

-1183 RGARIDKSKVT
+1183 RKARIDKSKVT

>member
-39 KTFTIPAGKVLN
+39 ETFTIPAGKVLN

-99 QLQDINVRLTDPGN
+99 QLQDINVHLTDPGN

-202 IKRRDIVSASIEAEE
+202 IKRRDIVSATIEAEE

-288 NPGWTAG
+288 SPGWTAG
-295 VLNVDADYTVAGLE
+295 NLTVDPDYTVVGTE

-316 DAEPVMYT
+316 DAEPITYT

-363 VGYNAGTLNKLS
+363 VGYNAGTLDKLS
-375 AVVDGVNITV
+375 AVVDGMNITV

-420 YTENTT
+420 YTENTV

-493 TESFVVEYGDS
+493 TDSFVVEYGDS
-504 CTFGIETSDPESIN
+504 CTFGIETSNPVDII
-518 VGNLDTYELHYIK
+518 VGTLSVTEFTNIK
-531 ENKTVTATPASYKP
+531 ENKTVTATPATLKP
-545 INLTEYVMRKYP
+545 ADLSNFIILRYP
-557 LGESTDYRD
+557 YPGNDYTTDDNNIGKKPTHGNY
-566 IQVGLAPV
+566 IF
-574 STGILYYKTINRLRE
+574 YKTIDKLRE
-589 KDFQVAENAKNIIA
+589 EDFKYAENAKNIVA
-603 ADSAFK
+603 ANGAFK
-609 NARLLTEFPVIKLKN
+609 NAYNLTKFPVIKLKD
-624 NINDISYIFA
+624 NIRDISYIFA
-634 GCVKLTGD
+634 GCDKLSSD
-642 ELKRNLSV
+642 ELNRNLST
-650 WNLSGP
+650 WKLSGD
-656 LNMSH
+656 LDISD
-661 AFFFDSNLD
+661 AFRNCPSLER
-670 YIDMAPFKNS
+670 IDMDAFRNCN
-680 SITDMTY
+680 ITKLST
-687 LFSEDP
+687 LFSSDTKLK
-693 NLVTISNTRDL
+693 NITNIGNM
-704 NISECTSLLSTFE
+704 NISKADGISYVFSNCSTLTQLDLSNWDTRNVQYMIGTFSGCTNLTE
-717 NCQKL
+717 INC
-722 TSIDVSKWNTSKVR
+722 SGWNTSKVYNMQAAFYNCKSLQTLPVRDWDSR
-736 SIGAMFS
+736 SVMYMVNAFAYCES
-743 KCYLLEN
+743 LTNL
-750 IDVSKWDVSKVGYMP
+750 DVSKWDTSKVVELTNVFYHCSSLTTLDVSKWKTTNVLRAE
-765 NAFNFCSKLKSLD
+765 NLFAVCEKLTSLD

-783 TSSLETMVY
+783 TSNITTANAMFSACRALT
-792 IFNNCSSL
+792 
-800 QSLDVSKWN
+800 SLDVSKWN
-809 TSKVT
+809 TSKMKNT
-814 DMSGV
+814 AS
-819 FNICRSLTTLD
+819 
-830 VSKWDTSKC
+830 
-839 TGMYNMF
+839 MF
-846 ASCSSLQSLDLS
+846 ASC
-858 RWDVSKVKVMTY
+858 T
-870 MFHNNSKLTNIGD
+870 KLTSLD
-883 VSKWNTSSCINT
+883 VSKWNTSSIGDMNS
-895 NYMFNNCTS
+895 MFNTCSSLTNIDVSRWNTSNVFNMSSVFARCESLTTVDVSNWDTGNAINLSYIFSNCTS
-904 LENIDVSKWD
+904 LTTVDVSRWNTSKATNIAGLFAGCSKLTSADVSRWNTSKVQYMNNLFAFCYLLPSLAISGWD
-914 TSKIENMGI
+914 TSNVRDMHELFNSCKKV
-923 MFCNCSSFTSLDL
+923 TSLDL
-936 SKWKTGN
+936 SRWN
-943 VKAMPQLVSGCKNL
+943 
-957 TTIGDVSKWDT
+957 T
-968 SKVTDMRAT
+968 SKVTDMRAMFIYCDALT
-977 FGGCQKLQSIDV
+977 SI
-989 SKWNTSSATDMSFM
+989 KINN
-1003 FYLCRTLTTIDIS
+1003 
-1016 KWDTSKVIKF
+1016 WDTSKV
-1026 NNIFDGCDNLQ
+1026 
-1037 SVGNLSNLNL
+1037 
-1047 NNAIDIA
+1047 
-1054 FAFNRCEKITELDV
+1054 T
-1068 SNWGLRKIDSMY
+1068 
-1080 ALFNNCPNLRE
+1080 
-1091 IHGIENWNLSSARNM
+1091 NM
-1106 NSMFYGCKSLVSLN
+1106 NQMFKECTN
-1120 ISGWDTSNVKF
+1120 
-1131 MNNMFGG
+1131 
-1138 CESLTTIT
+1138 LTTID
-1146 GILDFRSCTTYENMF
+1146 GVLDLKACTNYEYMF
-1161 NDCLK
+1161 SRCDS

-1183 RGARIDKSKVT
+1183 NTAKIDKSKVI

>member
-39 KTFTIPAGKVLN
+39 ETFTIPAGKVLN

-99 QLQDINVRLTDPGN
+99 QLQDINVHLTEPGN
-113 IIRFEDETT
+113 IIRFGDETT

-139 TRLVNYDPGTSDH
+139 TRLVNYDPGTPDH

-202 IKRRDIVSASIEAEE
+202 IKRRDDVSATIEAEE

-256 RHQTITAVYRGKTFE
+256 RHQTITAVYKGKTFE
-271 TTFEAYLGDKIQ
+271 TTFEAYLGDKIK
-283 FSVEA
+283 FTVEA
-288 NPGWTAG
+288 DQGWTAG
-295 VLNVDADYTVAGLE
+295 NLNVDPDYTVVGTE

-324 VTPIQTPHQTIYIK
+324 VTPVQTPHQTIYIK

-347 VRVPSGTRVEF
+347 IRVPSGTRVEF

-363 VGYNAGTLNKLS
+363 VGYNAGTLDKLS

-420 YTENTT
+420 YTGSTV

-493 TESFVVEYGDS
+493 TDSFVVEYGDS
-504 CTFGIETSDPESIN
+504 CTFGIETSNPVDII
-518 VGNLDTYELHYIK
+518 VGTLSNIEFTNIK
-531 ENKTVTATPASYKP
+531 ENKTVTATPATLKP
-545 INLTEYVMRKYP
+545 ADLSNFVILRYP
-557 LGESTDYRD
+557 YPGNDYTTDDNNIGKKPTHENY
-566 IQVGLAPV
+566 IF
-574 STGILYYKTINRLRE
+574 YKTIDKLRE
-589 KDFQVAENAKNIIA
+589 EDFNYAENAKNIVA
-603 ADSAFK
+603 ANGAFK
-609 NARLLTEFPVIKLKN
+609 NAYNLTKFPVIKLKD
-624 NINDISYIFA
+624 NIRDISYIFA
-634 GCVKLTGD
+634 GCDKLTSD
-642 ELKRNLSV
+642 ELNRNLSA
-650 WNLSGP
+650 WKLSGD
-656 LNMSH
+656 LDISD
-661 AFFFDSNLD
+661 AFRNCPSLER
-670 YIDMAPFKNS
+670 IDMNAFRNCN
-680 SITDMTY
+680 ITKLST
-687 LFSEDP
+687 LFSSDTKLK
-693 NLVTISNTRDL
+693 NIANIGNM
-704 NISECTSLLSTFE
+704 NISKADGISYVFSNCSALTQLDLSNWDTSNIQYMIGTFSGCNNLTE
-717 NCQKL
+717 INC
-722 TSIDVSKWNTSKVR
+722 SRWNTSKVYNMQAAFYNCKSLQTLPVRDWDTR
-736 SIGAMFS
+736 SVMYMDNAFAYCES
-743 KCYLLEN
+743 LTNL
-750 IDVSKWDVSKVGYMP
+750 DVSKWDTSKVVELTNVFYHCSSLTTLDVSKWKTTNVLRTE
-765 NAFNFCSKLKSLD
+765 NLFAVCEKLTSLD

-783 TSSLETMVY
+783 TSNITTANAMFSACRALTSLDVSKWNTIKMKNTASM
-792 IFNNCSSL
+792 FASCAKL
-800 QSLDVSKWN
+800 TSLDVSKWN
-809 TSKVT
+809 TSSIG
-814 DMSGV
+814 DMNSMFNTCSSLTNIDVSRWDTSNV
-819 FNICRSLTTLD
+819 FNMSAVFARCDSLTTVD
-830 VSKWDTSKC
+830 VSNWDTGNAINLSYIFSNCASLTTVDVSRWNTSKATNMAGIFAGCTKLTSVDVSRWNTSKVQYMNNLFAFCYLLPSLAVSGWDTSNVRD
-839 TGMYNMF
+839 MHELFN
-846 ASCSSLQSLDLS
+846 SCKKVTSLDLS
-858 RWDVSKVKVMTY
+858 RW
-870 MFHNNSKLTNIGD
+870 N
-883 VSKWNTSSCINT
+883 
-895 NYMFNNCTS
+895 
-904 LENIDVSKWD
+904 
-914 TSKIENMGI
+914 
-923 MFCNCSSFTSLDL
+923 
-936 SKWKTGN
+936 
-943 VKAMPQLVSGCKNL
+943 
-957 TTIGDVSKWDT
+957 T
-968 SKVTDMRAT
+968 SKVTDMRA
-977 FGGCQKLQSIDV
+977 
-989 SKWNTSSATDMSFM
+989 M
-1003 FYLCRTLTTIDIS
+1003 FVYCDALTTIKINN
-1016 KWDTSKVIKF
+1016 WDTSKV
-1026 NNIFDGCDNLQ
+1026 
-1037 SVGNLSNLNL
+1037 
-1047 NNAIDIA
+1047 
-1054 FAFNRCEKITELDV
+1054 T
-1068 SNWGLRKIDSMY
+1068 
-1080 ALFNNCPNLRE
+1080 
-1091 IHGIENWNLSSARNM
+1091 NM
-1106 NSMFYGCKSLVSLN
+1106 NQMFKECTN
-1120 ISGWDTSNVKF
+1120 
-1131 MNNMFGG
+1131 
-1138 CESLTTIT
+1138 LTTID
-1146 GILDFRSCTTYENMF
+1146 GVLDLKACTNYEYMF
-1161 NDCLK
+1161 SRCDS

-1183 RGARIDKSKVT
+1183 NTAKIDKSKVT

>member
-99 QLQDINVRLTDPGN
+99 QLQDINVHLTEPGN

-202 IKRRDIVSASIEAEE
+202 IKRRDIVSATIEAEE

-256 RHQTITAVYRGKTFE
+256 RHQTITAVYKGKTFE

-288 NPGWTAG
+288 SPGWTAG

-358 EIVPE
+358 EIVPDT
-363 VGYNAGTLNKLS
+363 GYNAGTLDKLS

-385 SATPAEIKKYNLNIV
+385 SATPAEIKKFNLNIV

-420 YTENTT
+420 YTGNTV
-426 LKFQYG
+426 LKFQFG

-450 PNSITMNKDNTLIIQ
+450 PNSITMNKDNTLVIQ

-493 TESFVVEYGDS
+493 TDSFVVEYGDS
-504 CTFGIETSDPESIN
+504 CTFGIETSDPTAIQ
-518 VGNLDTYELHYIK
+518 VGTLSDTEFTNIK
-531 ENKTVTATPASYKP
+531 ENKTVTATPATLKP
-545 INLTEYVMRKYP
+545 ADLSNFIILRYP
-557 LGESTDYRD
+557 YPGNDYTTDDNNIGKKPTHGNY
-566 IQVGLAPV
+566 IF
-574 STGILYYKTINRLRE
+574 YKTIDKLRE
-589 KDFQVAENAKNIIA
+589 EDFKYAENAKNIVA
-603 ADSAFK
+603 ANGAFK
-609 NARLLTEFPVIKLKN
+609 NAYNLTKFPVIKLKD
-624 NINDISYIFA
+624 NIRDISYIFA
-634 GCVKLTGD
+634 GCDKLSSD
-642 ELKRNLSV
+642 ELNRNLST
-650 WNLSGP
+650 WKLSGD
-656 LNMSH
+656 LDISD
-661 AFFFDSNLD
+661 AFRNCPSLER
-670 YIDMAPFKNS
+670 IDMDAFRNCN
-680 SITDMTY
+680 ITKLST
-687 LFSEDP
+687 LFSSDTKLK
-693 NLVTISNTRDL
+693 NITNIGNM
-704 NISECTSLLSTFE
+704 NISKADGISYVFSNCSTLTQLDLSNWDTRNVQYMIGTFSGCTNLTE
-717 NCQKL
+717 INC
-722 TSIDVSKWNTSKVR
+722 SGWNTSKVYNMQAAFYNCKSLQTLPVRDWDSR
-736 SIGAMFS
+736 SVMYMDNAFAYCES
-743 KCYLLEN
+743 LTNL
-750 IDVSKWDVSKVGYMP
+750 DVSKWDTSKVVELTNVFYHCSSLTTLDVSKWKTTNVLRAE
-765 NAFNFCSKLKSLD
+765 NLFAVCEKLTSLD

-783 TSSLETMVY
+783 TSNITTANAMFSACIALT
-792 IFNNCSSL
+792 
-800 QSLDVSKWN
+800 SLDVSKWN
-809 TSKVT
+809 TSKMKNT
-814 DMSGV
+814 AS
-819 FNICRSLTTLD
+819 
-830 VSKWDTSKC
+830 
-839 TGMYNMF
+839 MF
-846 ASCSSLQSLDLS
+846 ASCA
-858 RWDVSKVKVMTY
+858 
-870 MFHNNSKLTNIGD
+870 KLTSLD
-883 VSKWNTSSCINT
+883 VSKWNTSSIRDMNS
-895 NYMFNNCTS
+895 MFNTCSSLTNIDVSRWNTSNVFNMSSVFARCESLTTVDVSNWDTGNVINLSYIFSNCTS
-904 LENIDVSKWD
+904 LTTVDVSRWNTSKATNIAGLFAGCSKLTSADVSRWNTSKVQYMNNLFAFCYLLPSLAISGWD
-914 TSKIENMGI
+914 TSNVRDMHELFNSCKKV
-923 MFCNCSSFTSLDL
+923 TSLDL
-936 SKWKTGN
+936 SRWN
-943 VKAMPQLVSGCKNL
+943 
-957 TTIGDVSKWDT
+957 T
-968 SKVTDMRAT
+968 SKVTDMRAMFVYCDALT
-977 FGGCQKLQSIDV
+977 SI
-989 SKWNTSSATDMSFM
+989 KINN
-1003 FYLCRTLTTIDIS
+1003 
-1016 KWDTSKVIKF
+1016 WDTSKV
-1026 NNIFDGCDNLQ
+1026 
-1037 SVGNLSNLNL
+1037 
-1047 NNAIDIA
+1047 
-1054 FAFNRCEKITELDV
+1054 T
-1068 SNWGLRKIDSMY
+1068 
-1080 ALFNNCPNLRE
+1080 
-1091 IHGIENWNLSSARNM
+1091 NM
-1106 NSMFYGCKSLVSLN
+1106 NQMFKECTN
-1120 ISGWDTSNVKF
+1120 
-1131 MNNMFGG
+1131 
-1138 CESLTTIT
+1138 LTTID
-1146 GILDFRSCTTYENMF
+1146 GVLDLKACTNYEYMF
-1161 NDCLK
+1161 SRCDS

-1183 RGARIDKSKVT
+1183 NTAKIDKSKVI

>member
-99 QLQDINVRLTDPGN
+99 QLQDINVHLTDPGN

-202 IKRRDIVSASIEAEE
+202 IKRRDIVSATIEAEE

-256 RHQTITAVYRGKTFE
+256 RHQTITAIYRGKTFE
-271 TTFEAYLGDKIQ
+271 TTFEAYIGDKIQ

-288 NPGWTAG
+288 SPGWTAG

-363 VGYNAGTLNKLS
+363 AGYNAGTLDKLS

-420 YTENTT
+420 YTENTV

-493 TESFVVEYGDS
+493 TESFTVEYGDS
-504 CTFGIETSDPESIN
+504 CTFGIETSNPADII
-518 VGNLDTYELHYIK
+518 VGTLSVTEFTNIK
-531 ENKTVTATPASYKP
+531 ENKTVTATPATLRP
-545 INLTEYVMRKYP
+545 ANLTNFVELRYP
-557 LGESTDYRD
+557 YPDTSYTFDDVTMGKKPTHGNYLF
-566 IQVGLAPV
+566 
-574 STGILYYKTINRLRE
+574 YKTVDKLRE
-589 KDFQVAENAKNIIA
+589 EDFKYAENAKNIVSA
-603 ADSAFK
+603 NGAFK
-609 NARLLTEFPVIKLKN
+609 NAYSLTKFPVIKLKD
-624 NINDISYIFA
+624 NIRDISYIFA
-634 GCVKLTGD
+634 GCDKITSD
-642 ELKRNLSV
+642 ELNRNLSA
-650 WNLSGP
+650 WKLSG
-656 LNMSH
+656 
-661 AFFFDSNLD
+661 
-670 YIDMAPFKNS
+670 
-680 SITDMTY
+680 
-687 LFSEDP
+687 
-693 NLVTISNTRDL
+693 DL
-704 NISECTSLLSTFE
+704 NIREAFRDCHSLERIDMGVFRNCNITDSSSIFSTCKKLKTIANIGNLNISKADGMSYLFYECNALTQLDLSNWDTSNIQYMIATFDGCNNLTELNCSTWNTGKVYNIQLAFYNCNSLETIPVRDWDTKNVMYMDKAFGNCTSLVNLDVSKCDTSKVVELTNTFYH
-717 NCQKL
+717 CSSLKTL
-722 TSIDVSKWNTSKVR
+722 DVSKWKTSNVLR
-736 SIGAMFS
+736 ADSLFS
-743 KCYLLEN
+743 GCE
-750 IDVSKWDVSKVGYMP
+750 
-765 NAFNFCSKLKSLD
+765 KLTSLD

-783 TSSLETMVY
+783 TGNITTASGMFSACRALT
-792 IFNNCSSL
+792 
-800 QSLDVSKWN
+800 SLDVSKWN
-809 TSKVT
+809 TSKMT
-814 DMSGV
+814 NISSM
-819 FNICRSLTTLD
+819 FNSCTALTTLD
-830 VSKWDTSKC
+830 VSKWDTSNV
-839 TGMYNMF
+839 TNMKSIF
-846 ASCSSLQSLDLS
+846 SSCPSLTTLDA
-858 RWDVSKVKVMTY
+858 
-870 MFHNNSKLTNIGD
+870 
-883 VSKWNTSSCINT
+883 SKWNTGKVIDMSGVFSYCKSL
-895 NYMFNNCTS
+895 TS
-904 LENIDVSKWD
+904 L
-914 TSKIENMGI
+914 
-923 MFCNCSSFTSLDL
+923 
-936 SKWKTGN
+936 
-943 VKAMPQLVSGCKNL
+943 
-957 TTIGDVSKWDT
+957 DVSKWDT
-968 SKVTDMRAT
+968 SKVVDMNYV
-977 FGGCQKLQSIDV
+977 FSNCEKLTSLDI
-989 SKWNTSSATDMSFM
+989 SKWNTSNVTNMRAM
-1003 FYLCRTLTTIDIS
+1003 FSGCSGLTSLDIS
-1016 KWDTSKVIKF
+1016 KWNTANVTDLSSLFAFDNKLTTLDISKWNTGKVTNMGQMFNFCLKLTSLDLSMWNTSKVTSMWAMFNSCTSLTTVKINNWDTSKV
-1026 NNIFDGCDNLQ
+1026 
-1037 SVGNLSNLNL
+1037 
-1047 NNAIDIA
+1047 
-1054 FAFNRCEKITELDV
+1054 T
-1068 SNWGLRKIDSMY
+1068 
-1080 ALFNNCPNLRE
+1080 
-1091 IHGIENWNLSSARNM
+1091 NM
-1106 NSMFYGCKSLVSLN
+1106 KKMFSDCTN
-1120 ISGWDTSNVKF
+1120 
-1131 MNNMFGG
+1131 
-1138 CESLTTIT
+1138 LTTIE
-1146 GILDFRSCTTYENMF
+1146 GVLDLKSCNDYEDMF
-1161 NDCLK
+1161 LSCNNI
-1166 LTSVKVKN
+1166 TSIKVKN

>member
-39 KTFTIPAGKVLN
+39 ETFTIPAGKVLN

-99 QLQDINVRLTDPGN
+99 QLQDINVHLTDPGN

-202 IKRRDIVSASIEAEE
+202 IKRRDIVSATIEAEE

-236 IVFKASAA
+236 IIFKASAA

-256 RHQTITAVYRGKTFE
+256 RHQTITAVYKGKTFE

-324 VTPIQTPHQTIYIK
+324 VTPVQTPHQTIYIK
-338 YGDVRSSTP
+338 YGDVSSSTP

-363 VGYNAGTLNKLS
+363 TGYNAGTLDKLS
-375 AVVDGVNITV
+375 AVIDEVNITV
-385 SATPAEIKKYNLNIV
+385 SATPAEIKKFNLNIV

-420 YTENTT
+420 YTENTV
-426 LKFQYG
+426 LEFQYG

-450 PNSITMNKDNTLIIQ
+450 PNSITMNKDNTLVIQ

-493 TESFVVEYGDS
+493 TDSFVVEYGDS
-504 CTFGIETSDPESIN
+504 CTIGIETSNPVDII
-518 VGNLDTYELHYIK
+518 VGTLSVTEFTNIK
-531 ENKTVTATPASYKP
+531 ENKTVTATPATLRP
-545 INLTEYVMRKYP
+545 ANLTNFVELRYP
-557 LGESTDYRD
+557 YPDNSYTFDD
-566 IQVGLAPV
+566 ITMGKKPTHGNYLF
-574 STGILYYKTINRLRE
+574 YKTVDKLRE
-589 KDFQVAENAKNIIA
+589 EDFNYAENAKNIVSA
-603 ADSAFK
+603 NGAFK
-609 NARLLTEFPVIKLKN
+609 NAYSLTKFPVIKLKD
-624 NINDISYIFA
+624 NIRDISYIFA
-634 GCVKLTGD
+634 GCDKLTSD
-642 ELKRNLSV
+642 ELNRNLSA
-650 WNLSGP
+650 WKLSGD
-656 LNMSH
+656 LNLREVFRDCHS
-661 AFFFDSNLD
+661 LER
-670 YIDMAPFKNS
+670 IDMSVFRNCNITNS
-680 SITDMTY
+680 SSV
-687 LFSEDP
+687 FSTCKK
-693 NLVTISNTRDL
+693 LKTIANIGNL
-704 NISECTSLLSTFE
+704 NISKADGMSYLFYECNALTQLDLSNWDTSNIQYMISTFNGCTNLTELNCSTWNTGKVYNLQLAFLNCKSLETIPVRDWDTRSVMYMDKTFMNCTSLVNL
-717 NCQKL
+717 
-722 TSIDVSKWNTSKVR
+722 
-736 SIGAMFS
+736 
-743 KCYLLEN
+743 
-750 IDVSKWDVSKVGYMP
+750 DVSKWDTSKVVELSNTFYCCSSLKTLDVSKWKTSNVLRANSLFGG
-765 NAFNFCSKLKSLD
+765 CEKLTSLD

-783 TSSLETMVY
+783 TSNITTADNMFDACRALA
-792 IFNNCSSL
+792 N
-800 QSLDVSKWN
+800 LDVSKWN
-809 TSKVT
+809 TSNIRV
-814 DMSGV
+814 MSNM
-819 FNICRSLTTLD
+819 FNSCILLTNIDVSRWNTSSAAAMEGMFAYCNALTSVDVSNWDTSNVNNLSYIFSNCSSLTTVD
-830 VSKWDTSKC
+830 VSRWDTSNA
-839 TGMYNMF
+839 TNIPGMF
-846 ASCSSLQSLDLS
+846 AGCTKLTSVDVSRWNTGSVIDMHELFNSCKKVTSLDLS
-858 RWDVSKVKVMTY
+858 RWNTSKV
-870 MFHNNSKLTNIGD
+870 
-883 VSKWNTSSCINT
+883 TSMWA
-895 NYMFNNCTS
+895 MFNSCTS
-904 LENIDVSKWD
+904 LTTV
-914 TSKIENMGI
+914 KIN
-923 MFCNCSSFTSLDL
+923 N
-936 SKWKTGN
+936 
-943 VKAMPQLVSGCKNL
+943 
-957 TTIGDVSKWDT
+957 WDT
-968 SKVTDMRAT
+968 SKVTNM
-977 FGGCQKLQSIDV
+977 K
-989 SKWNTSSATDMSFM
+989 KM
-1003 FYLCRTLTTIDIS
+1003 FSYCTNLTTIEGVLDLKS
-1016 KWDTSKVIKF
+1016 CNDYEDMFLSC
-1026 NNIFDGCDNLQ
+1026 NNI
-1037 SVGNLSNLNL
+1037 
-1047 NNAIDIA
+1047 
-1054 FAFNRCEKITELDV
+1054 
-1068 SNWGLRKIDSMY
+1068 
-1080 ALFNNCPNLRE
+1080 
-1091 IHGIENWNLSSARNM
+1091 
-1106 NSMFYGCKSLVSLN
+1106 
-1120 ISGWDTSNVKF
+1120 TS
-1131 MNNMFGG
+1131 
-1138 CESLTTIT
+1138 I
-1146 GILDFRSCTTYENMF
+1146 
-1161 NDCLK
+1161 
-1166 LTSVKVKN
+1166 KVKN

-1183 RGARIDKSKVT
+1183 IRARIYKSKVT

>member
-99 QLQDINVRLTDPGN
+99 QLQDINVHLTDPGN

-256 RHQTITAVYRGKTFE
+256 RHQTITAVYKGKTFE

-288 NPGWTAG
+288 SPGWTAG
-295 VLNVDADYTVAGLE
+295 VLNVDTDYTVAGLE

-324 VTPIQTPHQTIYIK
+324 VTPVQTPHQTIYIK

-363 VGYNAGTLNKLS
+363 VGYNAGTLDKLS

-420 YTENTT
+420 YTENTV

-432 TVLTFALTM
+432 TVLTFVLTM

-465 GTSKKQFTITLTQTD
+465 GTSKKQFTITLIQTD

-493 TESFVVEYGDS
+493 TDSFTVDYGDS
-504 CTFGIETSDPESIN
+504 CTFGIETSDPVDII
-518 VGNLDTYELHYIK
+518 VGTLSVTEFTNIK
-531 ENKTVTATPASYKP
+531 ENKTVTATPATLRP
-545 INLTEYVMRKYP
+545 VNLTNFVELRYP
-557 LGESTDYRD
+557 YPDNSYTFDDVTMGKKPTHGNYLF
-566 IQVGLAPV
+566 
-574 STGILYYKTINRLRE
+574 YKTVDKLRE
-589 KDFQVAENAKNIIA
+589 EDFNYAENAKNIVSA
-603 ADSAFK
+603 NGAFK
-609 NARLLTEFPVIKLKN
+609 NAYSLTKFPVIKLKD
-624 NINDISYIFA
+624 NIRDISYIFA
-634 GCVKLTGD
+634 GCDKITSD
-642 ELKRNLSV
+642 ELNRNLSA
-650 WNLSGP
+650 WKLSG
-656 LNMSH
+656 
-661 AFFFDSNLD
+661 
-670 YIDMAPFKNS
+670 
-680 SITDMTY
+680 
-687 LFSEDP
+687 
-693 NLVTISNTRDL
+693 DL
-704 NISECTSLLSTFE
+704 NIRESFRDCHSLERIDMSVFRNCNITDSASVFSTCKKLKTIANIGNLNISKADGMSYLFYECNALTQLDLSNWDTGNIQYMISTFNGCNNLTEVNCSTWNTGKVYNMQLAFYNCNSLETIPVRDWNTKSLMYMDKAFGNCTSLVNLDVSKLDTSKVVELTNTFYH
-717 NCQKL
+717 CSSLKTL
-722 TSIDVSKWNTSKVR
+722 DVSKWKTSNVLR
-736 SIGAMFS
+736 ADSLFS
-743 KCYLLEN
+743 GCEKLTSL
-750 IDVSKWDVSKVGYMP
+750 DVSKWDTGNITTASGMFS
-765 NAFNFCSKLKSLD
+765 ACRALTSLD

-783 TSSLETMVY
+783 TSKMTNISSM
-792 IFNNCSSL
+792 FNGCA
-800 QSLDVSKWN
+800 
-809 TSKVT
+809 T
-814 DMSGV
+814 
-819 FNICRSLTTLD
+819 LTTLD
-830 VSKWDTSKC
+830 VSKWDTSNVTNMKSIFSSC
-839 TGMYNMF
+839 PSLTTLDASKWNTGKVIDMSGVFSY
-846 ASCSSLQSLDLS
+846 CKSLTSL
-858 RWDVSKVKVMTY
+858 DVSKWGTSKVVDMNY
-870 MFHNNSKLTNIGD
+870 IFSNCEKLTTLD
-883 VSKWNTSSCINT
+883 VSKWNTSNVTNMRAMFSGCSGLTSLDISKWNT
-895 NYMFNNCTS
+895 ANVTDLSSLFAFDNKLASLDISKWNTGKVTNMGQMFN
-904 LENIDVSKWD
+904 
-914 TSKIENMGI
+914 
-923 MFCNCSSFTSLDL
+923 FCLKLTSLDL
-936 SKWKTGN
+936 STWNTSKVTSMW
-943 VKAMPQLVSGCKNL
+943 AMFNSCTSL
-957 TTIGDVSKWDT
+957 TTVKINNWDT
-968 SKVTDMRAT
+968 SKVTNM
-977 FGGCQKLQSIDV
+977 K
-989 SKWNTSSATDMSFM
+989 KM
-1003 FYLCRTLTTIDIS
+1003 FSDCTNLTTIEGVLDLKS
-1016 KWDTSKVIKF
+1016 CNDYEDMFLSC
-1026 NNIFDGCDNLQ
+1026 NNI
-1037 SVGNLSNLNL
+1037 
-1047 NNAIDIA
+1047 
-1054 FAFNRCEKITELDV
+1054 
-1068 SNWGLRKIDSMY
+1068 
-1080 ALFNNCPNLRE
+1080 
-1091 IHGIENWNLSSARNM
+1091 
-1106 NSMFYGCKSLVSLN
+1106 
-1120 ISGWDTSNVKF
+1120 TS
-1131 MNNMFGG
+1131 
-1138 CESLTTIT
+1138 I
-1146 GILDFRSCTTYENMF
+1146 
-1161 NDCLK
+1161 
-1166 LTSVKVKN
+1166 KVKN

-1183 RGARIDKSKVT
+1183 RKARISKDKVT

>member
-99 QLQDINVRLTDPGN
+99 QLQDINVHLTDPGN

-202 IKRRDIVSASIEAEE
+202 IKRRDIVSATIEAEE

-256 RHQTITAVYRGKTFE
+256 RHQTITAVYKGKTFE

-288 NPGWTAG
+288 SPGWTAG

-316 DAEPVMYT
+316 DAEPITYT

-363 VGYNAGTLNKLS
+363 TGYNAGALDKLS

-420 YTENTT
+420 YTENTV

-450 PNSITMNKDNTLIIQ
+450 PNSITMNKDNTLVIQ

-493 TESFVVEYGDS
+493 TESFIVEYGDS
-504 CTFGIETSDPESIN
+504 CTFGIETSNPVDII
-518 VGNLDTYELHYIK
+518 VGTLSVTEFTNIK
-531 ENKTVTATPASYKP
+531 ENKTVTATPATLKP
-545 INLTEYVMRKYP
+545 ADLSNFVILRYP
-557 LGESTDYRD
+557 YPGNDYTTDDNNIGKNPTHGNY
-566 IQVGLAPV
+566 IF
-574 STGILYYKTINRLRE
+574 YKTIDKLRE
-589 KDFQVAENAKNIIA
+589 EDFNYAENAKNIVSA
-603 ADSAFK
+603 NGAFK
-609 NARLLTEFPVIKLKN
+609 NAYNLTKFPVIKLKD
-624 NINDISYIFA
+624 NIRDISYIFA
-634 GCVKLTGD
+634 GCDKLTSD
-642 ELKRNLSV
+642 ELNRNLSS
-650 WNLSGP
+650 WKLSGD
-656 LNMSH
+656 LDISD
-661 AFFFDSNLD
+661 AFRNCPSLER
-670 YIDMAPFKNS
+670 IDMNAFRNCN
-680 SITDMTY
+680 ITKLST
-687 LFSEDP
+687 LFSSDTKLK
-693 NLVTISNTRDL
+693 NITNIGNM
-704 NISECTSLLSTFE
+704 NISKTDGISYVFSNCSALTQLDLSNWDTSNIQYMIGTFSGCTNLTE
-717 NCQKL
+717 INC
-722 TSIDVSKWNTSKVR
+722 SGWNTSKVYNMQAAFYNCKSLQTLPVRDWDTR
-736 SIGAMFS
+736 SVMYMDNAFAYCES
-743 KCYLLEN
+743 LTNL
-750 IDVSKWDVSKVGYMP
+750 DVSKWDTSKVVELTNVFYHCSSLTTLDVSKWKTTNVLRAE
-765 NAFNFCSKLKSLD
+765 NLFAVCEKLTSLD

-783 TSSLETMVY
+783 TSNITTANAMFSACRALT
-792 IFNNCSSL
+792 
-800 QSLDVSKWN
+800 SLDVSKWN
-809 TSKVT
+809 TSK
-814 DMSGV
+814 MK
-819 FNICRSLTTLD
+819 NTT
-830 VSKWDTSKC
+830 S
-839 TGMYNMF
+839 MF
-846 ASCSSLQSLDLS
+846 ASC
-858 RWDVSKVKVMTY
+858 T
-870 MFHNNSKLTNIGD
+870 KLTSLD
-883 VSKWNTSSCINT
+883 VSKWNTSSIGDLNS
-895 NYMFNNCTS
+895 MFNTCSSLTNIDVSRWNTSKVFNMSSVFARCESLTTVDVSNWDTSNAINLAYIFSNCTS
-904 LENIDVSKWD
+904 LTTIDVSRWNTSKATNIAGIFAGCSKLTSVDVSRWNTSNVQYMNNLFAFCYLLPSIDVSGWD
-914 TSKIENMGI
+914 TSNVRDMHELFNSCKKV
-923 MFCNCSSFTSLDL
+923 TSLDL
-936 SKWKTGN
+936 SRWN
-943 VKAMPQLVSGCKNL
+943 
-957 TTIGDVSKWDT
+957 T
-968 SKVTDMRAT
+968 SKVTDMRA
-977 FGGCQKLQSIDV
+977 
-989 SKWNTSSATDMSFM
+989 M
-1003 FYLCRTLTTIDIS
+1003 FVYCDALTTLKINN
-1016 KWDTSKVIKF
+1016 WDTSKV
-1026 NNIFDGCDNLQ
+1026 
-1037 SVGNLSNLNL
+1037 
-1047 NNAIDIA
+1047 
-1054 FAFNRCEKITELDV
+1054 T
-1068 SNWGLRKIDSMY
+1068 
-1080 ALFNNCPNLRE
+1080 
-1091 IHGIENWNLSSARNM
+1091 NM
-1106 NSMFYGCKSLVSLN
+1106 NQMFKECTN
-1120 ISGWDTSNVKF
+1120 
-1131 MNNMFGG
+1131 
-1138 CESLTTIT
+1138 LTTID
-1146 GILDFRSCTTYENMF
+1146 GVLDLKACTNYEYMF
-1161 NDCLK
+1161 SRCDS

-1183 RGARIDKSKVT
+1183 NTANIDKSKVT

>member
-39 KTFTIPAGKVLN
+39 QTFTIPAGKVLN

-99 QLQDINVRLTDPGN
+99 QLQDINVHLTDPGN

-202 IKRRDIVSASIEAEE
+202 IKRRDIVSATIEAEE

-256 RHQTITAVYRGKTFE
+256 RHQTITAVYKGKTFE

-324 VTPIQTPHQTIYIK
+324 VTPVQTPHQTIYIK

-363 VGYNAGTLNKLS
+363 TGYNAGTLDKLS

-385 SATPAEIKKYNLNIV
+385 SATPAEIKKYDLRIV

-420 YTENTT
+420 YTESTV

-450 PNSITMNKDNTLIIQ
+450 PNSITMNKDNTLVIQ

-504 CTFGIETSDPESIN
+504 CTFGIETSNPADII
-518 VGNLDTYELHYIK
+518 VGTLSNTEFTNIK
-531 ENKTVTATPASYKP
+531 ENKTVTATPATLRPADLSNFVELRYPYPDNSYSLDDVSIGKKP
-545 INLTEYVMRKYP
+545 THTNYLF
-557 LGESTDYRD
+557 
-566 IQVGLAPV
+566 
-574 STGILYYKTINRLRE
+574 YKTIDKMRE
-589 KDFQVAENAKNIIA
+589 EDFNYAENAKNIVS
-603 ADSAFK
+603 ADAAFK
-609 NARLLTEFPVIKLKN
+609 NAYNLTKFPVLKLKD
-624 NINDISYIFA
+624 NIRDISYIFA
-634 GCVKLTGD
+634 GCDKLTSD
-642 ELKRNLSV
+642 ELNRNLSA
-650 WNLSGP
+650 WKLSG
-656 LNMSH
+656 
-661 AFFFDSNLD
+661 
-670 YIDMAPFKNS
+670 
-680 SITDMTY
+680 
-687 LFSEDP
+687 
-693 NLVTISNTRDL
+693 DL
-704 NISECTSLLSTFE
+704 NIEETFRGCPSLERIDMNVFKDCTITKLGFLFSSDKKLKNIANIRNLNISKAEAISYVFYDCIELTQLDLSNWDTRNVRYMIGTFDGCTKLTEINCSRWNTSKVYNMQLAFYNCKSLQTIPVRDWDTRGLCYMDKAFANCESLTNLDVSKWDTSNIVELTNTFYRCSSLKTLDVSKWKTSNVE
-717 NCQKL
+717 RTEKLFNNCEKL
-722 TSIDVSKWNTSKVR
+722 TSLDVSKWDTGNITTANAMFSACRALTNLDVSKWNTSKMKDV
-736 SIGAMFS
+736 SYMFS
-743 KCYLLEN
+743 
-750 IDVSKWDVSKVGYMP
+750 S
-765 NAFNFCSKLKSLD
+765 CSKL
-778 VSKWD
+778 
-783 TSSLETMVY
+783 T
-792 IFNNCSSL
+792 
-800 QSLDVSKWN
+800 SLDVSKWN
-809 TSKVT
+809 TSNIRTMDSMFSDCISLTNIDVSRWNTSKVIA
-814 DMSGV
+814 MSGL
-819 FNICRSLTTLD
+819 FNHCDSLTTID
-830 VSKWDTSKC
+830 VSNLDTSNTISLSYIFSNCGSLTTVDVSRWKTGNATTIAGMFAGCTKLTSVDVSRWNTGKVQSMNNLFAFCYLLPSIDVSGWDTSSVID
-839 TGMYNMF
+839 MHEVFN
-846 ASCSSLQSLDLS
+846 SCKKVTSLDLS
-858 RWDVSKVKVMTY
+858 RW
-870 MFHNNSKLTNIGD
+870 N
-883 VSKWNTSSCINT
+883 
-895 NYMFNNCTS
+895 
-904 LENIDVSKWD
+904 
-914 TSKIENMGI
+914 
-923 MFCNCSSFTSLDL
+923 
-936 SKWKTGN
+936 
-943 VKAMPQLVSGCKNL
+943 
-957 TTIGDVSKWDT
+957 T
-968 SKVTDMRAT
+968 SKVTDMRAMFIYCDALT
-977 FGGCQKLQSIDV
+977 SI
-989 SKWNTSSATDMSFM
+989 KINN
-1003 FYLCRTLTTIDIS
+1003 
-1016 KWDTSKVIKF
+1016 WDTSKV
-1026 NNIFDGCDNLQ
+1026 
-1037 SVGNLSNLNL
+1037 
-1047 NNAIDIA
+1047 
-1054 FAFNRCEKITELDV
+1054 
-1068 SNWGLRKIDSMY
+1068 
-1080 ALFNNCPNLRE
+1080 
-1091 IHGIENWNLSSARNM
+1091 RNM
-1106 NSMFYGCKSLVSLN
+1106 NKMFEECRN
-1120 ISGWDTSNVKF
+1120 
-1131 MNNMFGG
+1131 
-1138 CESLTTIT
+1138 LTTID
-1146 GILDFRSCTTYENMF
+1146 GVFDLKSCTDYENMF
-1161 NDCLK
+1161 SQCDS
-1166 LTSVKVKN
+1166 LTSIKVKN

-1183 RGARIDKSKVT
+1183 RGARISKDKVT

>member
-99 QLQDINVRLTDPGN
+99 QLQDINVHLTEPGN
-113 IIRFEDETT
+113 IIRFGDETT

-202 IKRRDIVSASIEAEE
+202 IKRRDIVSATIEAEE

-256 RHQTITAVYRGKTFE
+256 RHQTITAVYKGKTFE
-271 TTFEAYLGDKIQ
+271 TTFEAYLGEKIQ

-288 NPGWTAG
+288 DQGWTAG
-295 VLNVDADYTVAGLE
+295 NLNVDPDYTVVGTE

-316 DAEPVMYT
+316 DAEPITYT
-324 VTPIQTPHQTIYIK
+324 VTPVQTPHQTIYIK

-363 VGYNAGTLNKLS
+363 TGYNAGTLDKLS

-420 YTENTT
+420 YTENTV

-504 CTFGIETSDPESIN
+504 CTFGIETSNPVDII
-518 VGNLDTYELHYIK
+518 VGTLSVTEFTNIK
-531 ENKTVTATPASYKP
+531 ENKTVTATPATLKPADLSNFVELRYPYPDTSYTFDDVTMGKKP
-545 INLTEYVMRKYP
+545 THVNYLF
-557 LGESTDYRD
+557 
-566 IQVGLAPV
+566 
-574 STGILYYKTINRLRE
+574 YKTVDKLRE
-589 KDFQVAENAKNIIA
+589 EDFKYAENAKNIVSA
-603 ADSAFK
+603 NGAFK
-609 NARLLTEFPVIKLKN
+609 NAYSLTKFPVIKLKD
-624 NINDISYIFA
+624 NIRDISYIFA
-634 GCVKLTGD
+634 GCDKLSSD
-642 ELKRNLSV
+642 ELNRNLSA
-650 WNLSGP
+650 WKLSG
-656 LNMSH
+656 
-661 AFFFDSNLD
+661 
-670 YIDMAPFKNS
+670 
-680 SITDMTY
+680 
-687 LFSEDP
+687 
-693 NLVTISNTRDL
+693 DL
-704 NISECTSLLSTFE
+704 NIREVFRDCHSLERIDMSVFRNCNITDSSSVFSTCKKLKTIANIGNLNISKADGMSYLFYECNALTQLDLSNWDTSNIQYMIATFDGCNNLTELNCST
-717 NCQKL
+717 
-722 TSIDVSKWNTSKVR
+722 WNTSKVYNMQLAFYNCN
-736 SIGAMFS
+736 S
-743 KCYLLEN
+743 LETIPVRDWN
-750 IDVSKWDVSKVGYMP
+750 TKSLMYMDKAFGNCTSLVNLDVSKWDTSKVVELTNTFYHCSSLKTLDVSKWKTSNVLRADSLFSG
-765 NAFNFCSKLKSLD
+765 CEKLTSLD

-783 TSSLETMVY
+783 TGNITTASSMFGACRALT
-792 IFNNCSSL
+792 
-800 QSLDVSKWN
+800 SLDVSKWN
-809 TSKVT
+809 TSKMTNISSMFNSCTALTTLDVSKWNTSNVT
-814 DMSGV
+814 NMKSIFSSCPSLTTLDASKWNTGKVIDMSGV
-819 FNICRSLTTLD
+819 FSYCKSLTSLD
-830 VSKWDTSKC
+830 VSKWDTSKVVDMNYVFSNC
-839 TGMYNMF
+839 E
-846 ASCSSLQSLDLS
+846 
-858 RWDVSKVKVMTY
+858 
-870 MFHNNSKLTNIGD
+870 KLTTLD
-883 VSKWNTSSCINT
+883 VSKWNTSNVTNMRAMFSGCSGLTSLDISKWNT
-895 NYMFNNCTS
+895 ANVTDLSSLFAFDNKLTSLDISKWNTGKVTNMGQMFN
-904 LENIDVSKWD
+904 
-914 TSKIENMGI
+914 
-923 MFCNCSSFTSLDL
+923 FCLKLTSLDL
-936 SKWKTGN
+936 STWNTSKVTSMW
-943 VKAMPQLVSGCKNL
+943 AMFNSCTSL
-957 TTIGDVSKWDT
+957 TTVKINNWDT
-968 SKVTDMRAT
+968 SKVTNMK
-977 FGGCQKLQSIDV
+977 KLFSDCT
-989 SKWNTSSATDMSFM
+989 N
-1003 FYLCRTLTTIDIS
+1003 LTTIEGVLDLKS
-1016 KWDTSKVIKF
+1016 CNDYEDMFLSC
-1026 NNIFDGCDNLQ
+1026 NNI
-1037 SVGNLSNLNL
+1037 
-1047 NNAIDIA
+1047 
-1054 FAFNRCEKITELDV
+1054 
-1068 SNWGLRKIDSMY
+1068 
-1080 ALFNNCPNLRE
+1080 
-1091 IHGIENWNLSSARNM
+1091 
-1106 NSMFYGCKSLVSLN
+1106 
-1120 ISGWDTSNVKF
+1120 TS
-1131 MNNMFGG
+1131 
-1138 CESLTTIT
+1138 I
-1146 GILDFRSCTTYENMF
+1146 
-1161 NDCLK
+1161 
-1166 LTSVKVKN
+1166 KVKN

-1183 RGARIDKSKVT
+1183 RKARISKDKVT

>member
-1 MRNKTI
+1 MRTKTI
-7 KPPVKSDSPFTVNI
+7 KPPVKSNRPFTVNI

-39 KTFTIPAGKVLN
+39 QTFTIPAGKVLN

-99 QLQDINVRLTDPGN
+99 QLQDINVHLTEPGN

-202 IKRRDIVSASIEAEE
+202 IKRRDIVSATIEAEE

-256 RHQTITAVYRGKTFE
+256 HHQTITAVYKGKTFE

-288 NPGWTAG
+288 SPGWTAG

-363 VGYNAGTLNKLS
+363 VGYNAGTLDKLS

-385 SATPAEIKKYNLNIV
+385 SATPAEIKKFNLNIV

-420 YTENTT
+420 YTENTV

-450 PNSITMNKDNTLIIQ
+450 PNSITMNKDNTLVIQ

-480 NQTIYAMYKGVKK
+480 NQTIYGMYKGVKK

-504 CTFGIETSDPESIN
+504 CTFGIETSNPVDII
-518 VGNLDTYELHYIK
+518 VGTLSVTEFTNIK
-531 ENKTVTATPASYKP
+531 ENKTVTATPATLRP
-545 INLTEYVMRKYP
+545 ANLTNFVELRYP
-557 LGESTDYRD
+557 YPDNSYTFDDVTMGKKPTHGNYLF
-566 IQVGLAPV
+566 
-574 STGILYYKTINRLRE
+574 YKTVDKLRE
-589 KDFQVAENAKNIIA
+589 EDFKYAENAKNIVSA
-603 ADSAFK
+603 NGAFK
-609 NARLLTEFPVIKLKN
+609 NAYSLTKFPVIKLKD
-624 NINDISYIFA
+624 NIRDISYIFA
-634 GCVKLTGD
+634 GCDKLTSD
-642 ELKRNLSV
+642 ELNRNLSA
-650 WNLSGP
+650 WKLSG
-656 LNMSH
+656 
-661 AFFFDSNLD
+661 
-670 YIDMAPFKNS
+670 
-680 SITDMTY
+680 
-687 LFSEDP
+687 
-693 NLVTISNTRDL
+693 DL
-704 NISECTSLLSTFE
+704 NIREAFRDCHSLERIDMSVFRNCNITDSPSVFSTCKKLKTIANIGNLNISKADGMSYLFYECNALTQLDLSNWDTSNIQYMIATFDGCNNLTELNCSTWNTGKVYNMQLAFYNCNSLETIPVRDWNTKSVMYMDKAFGNCTSLVNL
-717 NCQKL
+717 
-722 TSIDVSKWNTSKVR
+722 
-736 SIGAMFS
+736 
-743 KCYLLEN
+743 
-750 IDVSKWDVSKVGYMP
+750 DVSKWDTSKVVELTNTFYHCSSLKTLDVSKWKTSNVLRSDSLFSG
-765 NAFNFCSKLKSLD
+765 CEKLTSLD

-783 TSSLETMVY
+783 TGNIITASGMFSACRALT
-792 IFNNCSSL
+792 
-800 QSLDVSKWN
+800 SLDVSKWN
-809 TSKVT
+809 TSKMTNISSMFNSCTALTTLDVSKWNTSNVTNMKSIFSSCPSLTTLDASKWNTGKVT

-819 FNICRSLTTLD
+819 FSYCKSLTSLDVSKWDTSKVVDMNYVFSNCEKLTTLD
-830 VSKWDTSKC
+830 VSKWDTSNV
-839 TGMYNMF
+839 TNMRAMF
-846 ASCSSLQSLDLS
+846 SGCSGLTSLD
-858 RWDVSKVKVMTY
+858 
-870 MFHNNSKLTNIGD
+870 I
-883 VSKWNTSSCINT
+883 SKWNTANVTDLSSLFAFDNKLASLDISKWNT
-895 NYMFNNCTS
+895 VKVTNMGQMFN
-904 LENIDVSKWD
+904 
-914 TSKIENMGI
+914 
-923 MFCNCSSFTSLDL
+923 FCLKLTSLDL
-936 SKWKTGN
+936 STWNTSKVTSMW
-943 VKAMPQLVSGCKNL
+943 AMFNSCTSL
-957 TTIGDVSKWDT
+957 TTVKINNWDT
-968 SKVTDMRAT
+968 SKVTNM
-977 FGGCQKLQSIDV
+977 K
-989 SKWNTSSATDMSFM
+989 KM
-1003 FYLCRTLTTIDIS
+1003 FSDCTNLTTIEGVLDLKS
-1016 KWDTSKVIKF
+1016 CNDYEDMFLSC
-1026 NNIFDGCDNLQ
+1026 NNI
-1037 SVGNLSNLNL
+1037 
-1047 NNAIDIA
+1047 
-1054 FAFNRCEKITELDV
+1054 
-1068 SNWGLRKIDSMY
+1068 
-1080 ALFNNCPNLRE
+1080 
-1091 IHGIENWNLSSARNM
+1091 
-1106 NSMFYGCKSLVSLN
+1106 
-1120 ISGWDTSNVKF
+1120 TS
-1131 MNNMFGG
+1131 
-1138 CESLTTIT
+1138 I
-1146 GILDFRSCTTYENMF
+1146 
-1161 NDCLK
+1161 
-1166 LTSVKVKN
+1166 KVKN

-1183 RGARIDKSKVT
+1183 RKARIDKSKVT

>member
-1 MRNKTI
+1 MRTKTI
-7 KPPVKSDSPFTVNI
+7 KPPVKSNRPFTVNI

-39 KTFTIPAGKVLN
+39 ETFTIPAGKVLN

-99 QLQDINVRLTDPGN
+99 QLQDINVHLTEPGN

-202 IKRRDIVSASIEAEE
+202 IKRRDIVSATIEAEE

-256 RHQTITAVYRGKTFE
+256 RHQTITAVYKGKTFE

-363 VGYNAGTLNKLS
+363 VGYNAGTLDKLS
-375 AVVDGVNITV
+375 AVIDGMNITV

-420 YTENTT
+420 YTENTV

-432 TVLTFALTM
+432 TVLTFVLTM

-450 PNSITMNKDNTLIIQ
+450 TNSIIMNKDNTLIIQ

-493 TESFVVEYGDS
+493 TDSFVVEYGDS
-504 CTFGIETSDPESIN
+504 CTFGIETSNPVDII
-518 VGNLDTYELHYIK
+518 VGTLSNTEFTDIK
-531 ENKTVTATPASYKP
+531 ENKTVTATPATLRP
-545 INLTEYVMRKYP
+545 ANLTNFVELRYP
-557 LGESTDYRD
+557 YPDTSYTFDDVTMGKKPTHMNYLF
-566 IQVGLAPV
+566 
-574 STGILYYKTINRLRE
+574 YKTVDKLRE
-589 KDFQVAENAKNIIA
+589 EDFKYAENAKNIVSA
-603 ADSAFK
+603 NGAFK
-609 NARLLTEFPVIKLKN
+609 NAYSLTKFPVLKLKD
-624 NINDISYIFA
+624 NIRDISYIFA
-634 GCVKLTGD
+634 GCDKLTSD
-642 ELKRNLSV
+642 EVNRNLSA
-650 WNLSGP
+650 WKLSG
-656 LNMSH
+656 
-661 AFFFDSNLD
+661 
-670 YIDMAPFKNS
+670 
-680 SITDMTY
+680 
-687 LFSEDP
+687 
-693 NLVTISNTRDL
+693 DL
-704 NISECTSLLSTFE
+704 NIREVFRDCHSLERIDMSVFRNCNITDSSSVFSSCKKLKTIANIGNLNISKADGMSYLFYECNSLTQLDLSNWNTDNIQYMISTFNGCTNLTELNCSTWNTGKVYNLQLAFLNCKSLETIPVRDWDTRSLMYMDKAFAYCTSLTNL
-717 NCQKL
+717 
-722 TSIDVSKWNTSKVR
+722 
-736 SIGAMFS
+736 
-743 KCYLLEN
+743 
-750 IDVSKWDVSKVGYMP
+750 DVSKWDTSKVVEMTSVFYQCSSLKTLDVSKWKTSNVIR
-765 NAFNFCSKLKSLD
+765 ADSLFAVCEKLTSLD

-783 TSSLETMVY
+783 TGNITTASRMFSACRALT
-792 IFNNCSSL
+792 
-800 QSLDVSKWN
+800 SLDVSKWN
-809 TSKVT
+809 TSKMT
-814 DMSGV
+814 NISSM
-819 FNICRSLTTLD
+819 FNGCTTLTTLD
-830 VSKWDTSKC
+830 VSKWDTSNV
-839 TGMYNMF
+839 TNMKSIF
-846 ASCSSLQSLDLS
+846 SSCPSLTTLDA
-858 RWDVSKVKVMTY
+858 
-870 MFHNNSKLTNIGD
+870 
-883 VSKWNTSSCINT
+883 SKWNTGKVIDMSGVFSYCKSL
-895 NYMFNNCTS
+895 TS
-904 LENIDVSKWD
+904 L
-914 TSKIENMGI
+914 
-923 MFCNCSSFTSLDL
+923 
-936 SKWKTGN
+936 
-943 VKAMPQLVSGCKNL
+943 
-957 TTIGDVSKWDT
+957 DVSKWDT
-968 SKVTDMRAT
+968 SKVVDMNYV
-977 FGGCQKLQSIDV
+977 FSNCEK
-989 SKWNTSSATDMSFM
+989 
-1003 FYLCRTLTTIDIS
+1003 LTTLDVS
-1016 KWDTSKVIKF
+1016 KWDTSNVTNMRAMF
-1026 NNIFDGCDNLQ
+1026 SGCSGLTSLDISKWNTAN
-1037 SVGNLSNLNL
+1037 VTDLSSL
-1047 NNAIDIA
+1047 
-1054 FAFNRCEKITELDV
+1054 FAFDNKLTSLDISKWNTGKVTNMGQMFNFCLKLTSLDLSTWNTSKVTSMWAMFNSCTSLTTVKI
-1068 SNWGLRKIDSMY
+1068 
-1080 ALFNNCPNLRE
+1080 NN
-1091 IHGIENWNLSSARNM
+1091 
-1106 NSMFYGCKSLVSLN
+1106 
-1120 ISGWDTSNVKF
+1120 WDTSKVT
-1131 MNNMFGG
+1131 NMKKMFSD
-1138 CESLTTIT
+1138 CTNLTTIE
-1146 GILDFRSCTTYENMF
+1146 GVLDLKSCNDYEDMF
-1161 NDCLK
+1161 LSCNNI
-1166 LTSVKVKN
+1166 TSVKVKN

-1183 RGARIDKSKVT
+1183 IRARIDKSKVT

>member
-7 KPPVKSDSPFTVNI
+7 KPPVKSNRPFTVNI

-71 AIDLASNSTTISAS
+71 AIDLASDSTTISAS

-99 QLQDINVRLTDPGN
+99 QLQDINVHLTEPGN
-113 IIRFEDETT
+113 IIRFEDEST

-202 IKRRDIVSASIEAEE
+202 IKRRDIVSATIKAEE

-256 RHQTITAVYRGKTFE
+256 RHQTITAVYKGKTFE
-271 TTFEAYLGDKIQ
+271 TTFEAYIGDKIQ

-288 NPGWTAG
+288 SPGWTAG

-363 VGYNAGTLNKLS
+363 VGYNAGTLDKLS

-385 SATPAEIKKYNLNIV
+385 SATPAEIKKFNLKIV

-420 YTENTT
+420 YTENTV

-450 PNSITMNKDNTLIIQ
+450 PNSITMNKDNTLVIQ

-504 CTFGIETSDPESIN
+504 CTFGIETSNPVDII
-518 VGNLDTYELHYIK
+518 VGTLSVTEFTNIK
-531 ENKTVTATPASYKP
+531 ENKTVTATPATLRP
-545 INLTEYVMRKYP
+545 ANLTNFVELRYP
-557 LGESTDYRD
+557 YPDNSYTFDDVTMGKKPTHGNYLF
-566 IQVGLAPV
+566 
-574 STGILYYKTINRLRE
+574 YKTVDKLRE
-589 KDFQVAENAKNIIA
+589 EDFKYAENAKNIVSA
-603 ADSAFK
+603 NGAFK
-609 NARLLTEFPVIKLKN
+609 NAYSLTKFPVIKLKD
-624 NINDISYIFA
+624 NIRDISYIFA
-634 GCVKLTGD
+634 GCDKITSD
-642 ELKRNLSV
+642 ELNRNLSA
-650 WNLSGP
+650 WKLSG
-656 LNMSH
+656 
-661 AFFFDSNLD
+661 
-670 YIDMAPFKNS
+670 
-680 SITDMTY
+680 
-687 LFSEDP
+687 
-693 NLVTISNTRDL
+693 DL
-704 NISECTSLLSTFE
+704 NIREAFRDCHSLERIDMSVFRNCNITDSSSVFSTCKKLKSIANIGNLNISKADGMSYLFYECNSLTQLDLSNWDIGNIQYMIATFDGCNNLTELNCSTWNTGKVYNMQLAFYNCNSLETIPVRDWNTKSLMYMDKAFGNCTSLVNL
-717 NCQKL
+717 
-722 TSIDVSKWNTSKVR
+722 
-736 SIGAMFS
+736 
-743 KCYLLEN
+743 
-750 IDVSKWDVSKVGYMP
+750 DVSKWDTTKVVELTNTFYHCSSLKTLDVSKWKTSNVLRSDSLFAG
-765 NAFNFCSKLKSLD
+765 CEKLTSLD

-783 TSSLETMVY
+783 TGNITTASGM
-792 IFNNCSSL
+792 FNACRAL
-800 QSLDVSKWN
+800 TSLDVSKWN
-809 TSKVT
+809 TSKMTNISSMFNSCTALTTLDVSKWNTSNVT
-814 DMSGV
+814 NMKSIFSSCPSLTTLDASKWNTGKVIDMSGV
-819 FNICRSLTTLD
+819 FSYCKSLTSLD
-830 VSKWDTSKC
+830 VSKWDTSKVVDMNYIFSNC
-839 TGMYNMF
+839 E
-846 ASCSSLQSLDLS
+846 
-858 RWDVSKVKVMTY
+858 
-870 MFHNNSKLTNIGD
+870 KLTTLD
-883 VSKWNTSSCINT
+883 VSKWNTSNVT
-895 NYMFNNCTS
+895 NMRAMFSGCSGLTT
-904 LENIDVSKWD
+904 LDVSKWNTANVTD
-914 TSKIENMGI
+914 LSSLFAFDNKLASLDISKWNTGKVTNMGQ
-923 MFCNCSSFTSLDL
+923 MFNFCLKLTSLDL
-936 SKWKTGN
+936 STWNTSKVTSMW
-943 VKAMPQLVSGCKNL
+943 AMFNSCTSL
-957 TTIGDVSKWDT
+957 TTVKINNWDT
-968 SKVTDMRAT
+968 SKVTNM
-977 FGGCQKLQSIDV
+977 K
-989 SKWNTSSATDMSFM
+989 KM
-1003 FYLCRTLTTIDIS
+1003 FSDCTNLTTIEGVLDLKS
-1016 KWDTSKVIKF
+1016 CNDYEDMFLSC
-1026 NNIFDGCDNLQ
+1026 NNI
-1037 SVGNLSNLNL
+1037 
-1047 NNAIDIA
+1047 
-1054 FAFNRCEKITELDV
+1054 
-1068 SNWGLRKIDSMY
+1068 
-1080 ALFNNCPNLRE
+1080 
-1091 IHGIENWNLSSARNM
+1091 
-1106 NSMFYGCKSLVSLN
+1106 
-1120 ISGWDTSNVKF
+1120 TS
-1131 MNNMFGG
+1131 
-1138 CESLTTIT
+1138 I
-1146 GILDFRSCTTYENMF
+1146 
-1161 NDCLK
+1161 
-1166 LTSVKVKN
+1166 KVKN

-1183 RGARIDKSKVT
+1183 RKARISKDKVT

>member
-51 YKSYIALTDDDG
+51 YKSYITLTDDDG

-99 QLQDINVRLTDPGN
+99 QLQDINVHLTDPGN

-202 IKRRDIVSASIEAEE
+202 IKRRDIVSATIEAEE

-288 NPGWTAG
+288 SPGWTAG

-316 DAEPVMYT
+316 DAEPITYT
-324 VTPIQTPHQTIYIK
+324 VTPVQTLHQTIYIK

-363 VGYNAGTLNKLS
+363 TGYNAGTLDKLS

-420 YTENTT
+420 YTENTV

-480 NQTIYAMYKGVKK
+480 NQTIYAIYKGVKK
-493 TESFVVEYGDS
+493 TESFTVEYGDS
-504 CTFGIETSDPESIN
+504 CTFGIETSNPVDII
-518 VGNLDTYELHYIK
+518 VGTLSNTEFTNIK
-531 ENKTVTATPASYKP
+531 ENKTVTATPATLRPADLTNFVELRYPYPDTSYTFDDVTMGKKP
-545 INLTEYVMRKYP
+545 THENYLF
-557 LGESTDYRD
+557 
-566 IQVGLAPV
+566 
-574 STGILYYKTINRLRE
+574 YKTVDKLRE
-589 KDFQVAENAKNIIA
+589 EDFKYAENAKNIVSA
-603 ADSAFK
+603 NGAFK
-609 NARLLTEFPVIKLKN
+609 NAYSLIKFPVIKLKD
-624 NINDISYIFA
+624 NIRDISYIFA
-634 GCVKLTGD
+634 GCDKLTSD
-642 ELKRNLSV
+642 ELNRNLSA
-650 WNLSGP
+650 WKLSGD
-656 LNMSH
+656 LNLRE
-661 AFFFDSNLD
+661 AFRDCHSLER
-670 YIDMAPFKNS
+670 IDMSVFRNCN
-680 SITDMTY
+680 ITDSSSV
-687 LFSEDP
+687 FSTCKK
-693 NLVTISNTRDL
+693 LKTIANIGNL
-704 NISECTSLLSTFE
+704 NISKADGMSYLFYECNALTQLDLSNWDTSNIQYMIATFDGCNNLTELNCST
-717 NCQKL
+717 
-722 TSIDVSKWNTSKVR
+722 WNTSKVYNMQLAFYNCN
-736 SIGAMFS
+736 S
-743 KCYLLEN
+743 LETIPVRDWN
-750 IDVSKWDVSKVGYMP
+750 TKNVMYMDKTFGNCTSLVNLDVSKWDTSKVVELTNTFYQCSSLKTLDVSKWKTSNVLRADSLFSG
-765 NAFNFCSKLKSLD
+765 CEKLTSLD

-783 TSSLETMVY
+783 TGNITTASGMFSACRALT
-792 IFNNCSSL
+792 
-800 QSLDVSKWN
+800 SLDVSKWN
-809 TSKVT
+809 TSKMT
-814 DMSGV
+814 NISSM
-819 FNICRSLTTLD
+819 FNSCATLTTLD
-830 VSKWDTSKC
+830 VSKWDTSNV
-839 TGMYNMF
+839 TNMKSIF
-846 ASCSSLQSLDLS
+846 SSCPSLTTLDA
-858 RWDVSKVKVMTY
+858 
-870 MFHNNSKLTNIGD
+870 
-883 VSKWNTSSCINT
+883 SKWNTGKVIDMSGVFSYCKSL
-895 NYMFNNCTS
+895 TS
-904 LENIDVSKWD
+904 L
-914 TSKIENMGI
+914 
-923 MFCNCSSFTSLDL
+923 
-936 SKWKTGN
+936 
-943 VKAMPQLVSGCKNL
+943 
-957 TTIGDVSKWDT
+957 DVSKWDT
-968 SKVTDMRAT
+968 SKVVDMNYV
-977 FGGCQKLQSIDV
+977 FSNCEKLTTLDV
-989 SKWNTSSATDMSFM
+989 SKWNTSNVTNMRAM
-1003 FYLCRTLTTIDIS
+1003 FSGCSGLTSLDIS
-1016 KWDTSKVIKF
+1016 KWNTANVTDLSSLFAFDNKLASLDISKWNTGKVTNMGQMFNFCLKLTSLDLSMWNTSKVTSMWAMFNSCTSLTTVKINNWDTSKVTNMK
-1026 NNIFDGCDNLQ
+1026 
-1037 SVGNLSNLNL
+1037 
-1047 NNAIDIA
+1047 
-1054 FAFNRCEKITELDV
+1054 K
-1068 SNWGLRKIDSMY
+1068 
-1080 ALFNNCPNLRE
+1080 LFSDCTN
-1091 IHGIENWNLSSARNM
+1091 
-1106 NSMFYGCKSLVSLN
+1106 
-1120 ISGWDTSNVKF
+1120 
-1131 MNNMFGG
+1131 
-1138 CESLTTIT
+1138 LTTIE
-1146 GILDFRSCTTYENMF
+1146 GILDLKSCNDYEDMF
-1161 NDCLK
+1161 LSCNNI
-1166 LTSVKVKN
+1166 TSVKVKN

-1183 RGARIDKSKVT
+1183 RKARISKDKVT

>member
-39 KTFTIPAGKVLN
+39 ETFTIPAGKVLN

-71 AIDLASNSTTISAS
+71 AIDLASNSTIISAS

-99 QLQDINVRLTDPGN
+99 QLQDINVHLTEPGN

-202 IKRRDIVSASIEAEE
+202 IKRRDIVSATIEAEE

-256 RHQTITAVYRGKTFE
+256 RHQTITAVYKGKTFE

-363 VGYNAGTLNKLS
+363 TGYNAGALDKLS

-385 SATPAEIKKYNLNIV
+385 SATPAEIKKFNLNIV

-420 YTENTT
+420 YTENTV

-432 TVLTFALTM
+432 TVLTFDLTM

-493 TESFVVEYGDS
+493 TDSFVVEYGDS
-504 CTFGIETSDPESIN
+504 CTFGIETSNPVDII
-518 VGNLDTYELHYIK
+518 VGTLSVTEFTNIK
-531 ENKTVTATPASYKP
+531 ENKTVTATPATLRP
-545 INLTEYVMRKYP
+545 ANLTNFVELRYP
-557 LGESTDYRD
+557 YPDNSYTFDDVTMGKKPTHGNYLF
-566 IQVGLAPV
+566 
-574 STGILYYKTINRLRE
+574 YKTVDKLRE
-589 KDFQVAENAKNIIA
+589 EDFKYAENAKNIVSA
-603 ADSAFK
+603 NGAFK
-609 NARLLTEFPVIKLKN
+609 NAYSLTKFPVLKLKD
-624 NINDISYIFA
+624 NIRDISYIFA
-634 GCVKLTGD
+634 SCDKITSD
-642 ELKRNLSV
+642 ELNRNLSA
-650 WNLSGP
+650 WKLSG
-656 LNMSH
+656 
-661 AFFFDSNLD
+661 
-670 YIDMAPFKNS
+670 
-680 SITDMTY
+680 
-687 LFSEDP
+687 
-693 NLVTISNTRDL
+693 DL
-704 NISECTSLLSTFE
+704 NIREVFRDCHSLERIDMSVFRNCNITDSSSVFSTCKKLKTIANIGNLNISKADGISYLFYECNSLTQLDLSNWGTENIQYMIATFDGCNNLTELNCSTWNTGKVYNMQLAFYNCNSLETIPVRDWDTRNVVYMDKTFGNCTSLV
-717 NCQKL
+717 N
-722 TSIDVSKWNTSKVR
+722 
-736 SIGAMFS
+736 
-743 KCYLLEN
+743 
-750 IDVSKWDVSKVGYMP
+750 
-765 NAFNFCSKLKSLD
+765 LD

-783 TSSLETMVY
+783 TSKVVELTNTFY
-792 IFNNCSSL
+792 HCSSL
-800 QSLDVSKWN
+800 KTLDVSKWKTSNVLRSDSLFSGCEKLTALDVSKWVTSNITTASGMFSVCRALTSLDVSKWN
-809 TSKVT
+809 TSKMTNISSMFNGCTALTTLDVSKWNTSNVTNMKSIFSSCPSLTILDASKWNTGKVT
-814 DMSGV
+814 DISGA
-819 FNICRSLTTLD
+819 FSYCKSLTSLD
-830 VSKWDTSKC
+830 VSKWDTSKVVDMNYVFSNC
-839 TGMYNMF
+839 E
-846 ASCSSLQSLDLS
+846 
-858 RWDVSKVKVMTY
+858 
-870 MFHNNSKLTNIGD
+870 KLTTLD
-883 VSKWNTSSCINT
+883 VSKWNTGNATNMRAMFSGCSGLTSLDISKWNTANVTDLSSLFAFDNKLASLDISKWNT
-895 NYMFNNCTS
+895 GKVTNMGQMFN
-904 LENIDVSKWD
+904 
-914 TSKIENMGI
+914 
-923 MFCNCSSFTSLDL
+923 FCLKLTSLDL
-936 SKWKTGN
+936 SAWNTSKVTSMW
-943 VKAMPQLVSGCKNL
+943 AMFNSCTSL
-957 TTIGDVSKWDT
+957 TTVKINNWDT
-968 SKVTDMRAT
+968 SKVNNM
-977 FGGCQKLQSIDV
+977 K
-989 SKWNTSSATDMSFM
+989 KM
-1003 FYLCRTLTTIDIS
+1003 FSDCTNLTTIEGVLDLKS
-1016 KWDTSKVIKF
+1016 CNDYEDMFLSC
-1026 NNIFDGCDNLQ
+1026 NNI
-1037 SVGNLSNLNL
+1037 
-1047 NNAIDIA
+1047 
-1054 FAFNRCEKITELDV
+1054 
-1068 SNWGLRKIDSMY
+1068 
-1080 ALFNNCPNLRE
+1080 
-1091 IHGIENWNLSSARNM
+1091 
-1106 NSMFYGCKSLVSLN
+1106 
-1120 ISGWDTSNVKF
+1120 
-1131 MNNMFGG
+1131 
-1138 CESLTTIT
+1138 
-1146 GILDFRSCTTYENMF
+1146 
-1161 NDCLK
+1161 
-1166 LTSVKVKN
+1166 TSVKVKN

-1183 RGARIDKSKVT
+1183 RKARISKDKVT

>member
-99 QLQDINVRLTDPGN
+99 QLQDINVHLTEPGN
-113 IIRFEDETT
+113 IIRFDDETT

-202 IKRRDIVSASIEAEE
+202 IKRRDIVSATIEAEE

-256 RHQTITAVYRGKTFE
+256 RHQTITAVYKGKTFE

-288 NPGWTAG
+288 SPGWTAG

-363 VGYNAGTLNKLS
+363 TGYNAGTLDKLS

-385 SATPAEIKKYNLNIV
+385 SATPAEIKKYTLKIV

-420 YTENTT
+420 YTENTV

-450 PNSITMNKDNTLIIQ
+450 PNSITMDKDNTLVIQ

-480 NQTIYAMYKGVKK
+480 NQTIYAMYKGAKK
-493 TESFVVEYGDS
+493 TDSFVVEYGDS
-504 CTFGIETSDPESIN
+504 CTFGIETSNPADII
-518 VGNLDTYELHYIK
+518 VGTLSNTEFTNIK
-531 ENKTVTATPASYKP
+531 ENKTVTATPATLRP
-545 INLTEYVMRKYP
+545 ANLTNFVELRYP
-557 LGESTDYRD
+557 YPDNSYTFDDVTMGKKPTHGNYLF
-566 IQVGLAPV
+566 
-574 STGILYYKTINRLRE
+574 YKTVDKLRE
-589 KDFQVAENAKNIIA
+589 EDFNYAENAKNIVSA
-603 ADSAFK
+603 NGAFK
-609 NARLLTEFPVIKLKN
+609 NAYSLTKLPVIKLKD
-624 NINDISYIFA
+624 NIRDISYIFA
-634 GCVKLTGD
+634 GCDKLTSD
-642 ELKRNLSV
+642 ELNRNLSA
-650 WNLSGP
+650 WKLSG
-656 LNMSH
+656 
-661 AFFFDSNLD
+661 
-670 YIDMAPFKNS
+670 
-680 SITDMTY
+680 
-687 LFSEDP
+687 
-693 NLVTISNTRDL
+693 DL
-704 NISECTSLLSTFE
+704 NIREAFRDCHSLERIDMSVFRNCNITDSSSVFSTCNKLKTIANIGNLNISKADGMSYLFYECNALTQLDLSNWDTSNIQYMIATFDGCNNLTELNCST
-717 NCQKL
+717 
-722 TSIDVSKWNTSKVR
+722 WNTSKVYNMQLAFYNCN
-736 SIGAMFS
+736 S
-743 KCYLLEN
+743 LETIPVRDWN
-750 IDVSKWDVSKVGYMP
+750 TKSVMYMDKAFGNCTSLVNLDVSKWDTSKVVELTNTFYHCSSLKTLDVSKWKTSNVLRADSLFAG
-765 NAFNFCSKLKSLD
+765 CEKLTSLD

-783 TSSLETMVY
+783 TSNITTASNMFSACRALTSLDISKWNTSKMTNISSMFNSCAALTTLDVSKWDTSNVTNMKS
-792 IFNNCSSL
+792 IFSSCPSL
-800 QSLDVSKWN
+800 TTLDASKWNTGKVTDMSGAFSYCKSLTSLDVSKWN
-809 TSKVT
+809 TSKVV
-814 DMSGV
+814 DMNYV
-819 FNICRSLTTLD
+819 FSNCEKLTTLD
-830 VSKWDTSKC
+830 VSKWNTSNV
-839 TGMYNMF
+839 TNMRAMF
-846 ASCSSLQSLDLS
+846 SGCSGLTSLD
-858 RWDVSKVKVMTY
+858 
-870 MFHNNSKLTNIGD
+870 I
-883 VSKWNTSSCINT
+883 SKWNTANVTDLSSLFAFNNKLASLDISKWNT
-895 NYMFNNCTS
+895 GKVTNMGQMFN
-904 LENIDVSKWD
+904 
-914 TSKIENMGI
+914 
-923 MFCNCSSFTSLDL
+923 FCLKLTSLDL
-936 SKWKTGN
+936 SAWNTSKVTSMW
-943 VKAMPQLVSGCKNL
+943 AMFNSCTSL
-957 TTIGDVSKWDT
+957 TTIKINNWDT
-968 SKVTDMRAT
+968 SKVTNMK
-977 FGGCQKLQSIDV
+977 KLFSDCT
-989 SKWNTSSATDMSFM
+989 N
-1003 FYLCRTLTTIDIS
+1003 LTTIEGVLDLKS
-1016 KWDTSKVIKF
+1016 CNDYEDMFLSC
-1026 NNIFDGCDNLQ
+1026 NNI
-1037 SVGNLSNLNL
+1037 
-1047 NNAIDIA
+1047 
-1054 FAFNRCEKITELDV
+1054 
-1068 SNWGLRKIDSMY
+1068 
-1080 ALFNNCPNLRE
+1080 
-1091 IHGIENWNLSSARNM
+1091 
-1106 NSMFYGCKSLVSLN
+1106 
-1120 ISGWDTSNVKF
+1120 
-1131 MNNMFGG
+1131 
-1138 CESLTTIT
+1138 
-1146 GILDFRSCTTYENMF
+1146 
-1161 NDCLK
+1161 
-1166 LTSVKVKN
+1166 TSVKVKN

-1183 RGARIDKSKVT
+1183 RKARIDKSKVT

>member
-39 KTFTIPAGKVLN
+39 ETFTIPAGKVLN

-99 QLQDINVRLTDPGN
+99 QLQDINVHLTEPGN

-202 IKRRDIVSASIEAEE
+202 IKRRDIVSATIEAEE

-256 RHQTITAVYRGKTFE
+256 RHQTITAVYKGKTFE

-295 VLNVDADYTVAGLE
+295 NLTVDPDYTVVGTE

-316 DAEPVMYT
+316 DAEPITYA

-363 VGYNAGTLNKLS
+363 VGYNAGTLDKLS

-420 YTENTT
+420 YTENTV

-450 PNSITMNKDNTLIIQ
+450 PNSITMNKDNTLVIQ

-504 CTFGIETSDPESIN
+504 CTFGIETSNPVDII
-518 VGNLDTYELHYIK
+518 VGTLSVTEFTNIK
-531 ENKTVTATPASYKP
+531 ENKTVTATPATLRP
-545 INLTEYVMRKYP
+545 ANLTNFVELRYP
-557 LGESTDYRD
+557 YPDTSYTFDDVTMGKKPTHGNYLF
-566 IQVGLAPV
+566 
-574 STGILYYKTINRLRE
+574 YKTVDKLRE
-589 KDFQVAENAKNIIA
+589 EDFKYAENAKKIVSANG
-603 ADSAFK
+603 AFK
-609 NARLLTEFPVIKLKN
+609 NAYSLTKFPVIKLKD
-624 NINDISYIFA
+624 NIRDISYIFA
-634 GCVKLTGD
+634 GCDKITSD
-642 ELKRNLSV
+642 ELNRNLSA
-650 WNLSGP
+650 WKLSG
-656 LNMSH
+656 
-661 AFFFDSNLD
+661 
-670 YIDMAPFKNS
+670 
-680 SITDMTY
+680 
-687 LFSEDP
+687 
-693 NLVTISNTRDL
+693 DL
-704 NISECTSLLSTFE
+704 NIREAFRDCHSLERIDMSVFRNCNITDSSSVFSTCKKLKTIANIGNLNISKADGMSYLFYECNALTQLDLSNWDTSNIQYMIATFDGCNNLTELNCST
-717 NCQKL
+717 
-722 TSIDVSKWNTSKVR
+722 WNTSKVYNMQLAFYNCN
-736 SIGAMFS
+736 S
-743 KCYLLEN
+743 LETIPVRDWN
-750 IDVSKWDVSKVGYMP
+750 TKNVMYMDKAFGNCTSLVNLDVSKWDTSKVVELTNTFYHCSSLKTLDVSKWKTSNVLRADSLFSG
-765 NAFNFCSKLKSLD
+765 CEKLTSLD

-783 TSSLETMVY
+783 TVNITTASGMFSACRALA
-792 IFNNCSSL
+792 
-800 QSLDVSKWN
+800 SLDVSKWN
-809 TSKVT
+809 ISKMT
-814 DMSGV
+814 NISSM
-819 FNICRSLTTLD
+819 FNGCTTLTTLD
-830 VSKWDTSKC
+830 VSKWDTSNV
-839 TGMYNMF
+839 TNMKSIF
-846 ASCSSLQSLDLS
+846 SSCPSLTTLDA
-858 RWDVSKVKVMTY
+858 
-870 MFHNNSKLTNIGD
+870 
-883 VSKWNTSSCINT
+883 SKWNTGKVIDMTGVFSYCKSL
-895 NYMFNNCTS
+895 TS
-904 LENIDVSKWD
+904 L
-914 TSKIENMGI
+914 
-923 MFCNCSSFTSLDL
+923 
-936 SKWKTGN
+936 
-943 VKAMPQLVSGCKNL
+943 
-957 TTIGDVSKWDT
+957 DVSKWDT
-968 SKVTDMRAT
+968 SKVVDMNYI
-977 FGGCQKLQSIDV
+977 FSNCEKLTTLDV
-989 SKWNTSSATDMSFM
+989 SKWNTSNVTNMRAM
-1003 FYLCRTLTTIDIS
+1003 FSGCSGLTSLDIS
-1016 KWDTSKVIKF
+1016 KWNTGNVTDLSSLFAFDNKLASLDISKWNTGKVTNMGQMFNFCLKLTSLDLSTWNTSKVTSMWAMFNSCTSLTTVKINNWDTSKV
-1026 NNIFDGCDNLQ
+1026 
-1037 SVGNLSNLNL
+1037 
-1047 NNAIDIA
+1047 
-1054 FAFNRCEKITELDV
+1054 T
-1068 SNWGLRKIDSMY
+1068 
-1080 ALFNNCPNLRE
+1080 
-1091 IHGIENWNLSSARNM
+1091 NM
-1106 NSMFYGCKSLVSLN
+1106 KKMFSDCTN
-1120 ISGWDTSNVKF
+1120 
-1131 MNNMFGG
+1131 
-1138 CESLTTIT
+1138 LTTIE
-1146 GILDFRSCTTYENMF
+1146 GVLDLKSCNDYEDMF
-1161 NDCLK
+1161 LSCNNI
-1166 LTSVKVKN
+1166 TSIKVKN

-1183 RGARIDKSKVT
+1183 RKARIDKSKVT

>member
-7 KPPVKSDSPFTVNI
+7 KPPVKSDRPFTVNI

-39 KTFTIPAGKVLN
+39 QTFTIPAGKVLN

-99 QLQDINVRLTDPGN
+99 QLQDINVHLTDPGN

-202 IKRRDIVSASIEAEE
+202 IKRRDIVSATIEAEE

-256 RHQTITAVYRGKTFE
+256 RHQTITAVYKGKTFE

-358 EIVPE
+358 EIEAE
-363 VGYNAGTLNKLS
+363 VGYTAGNLDKLS
-375 AVVDGVNITV
+375 AVVDGMNITV

-420 YTENTT
+420 YTENTV

-450 PNSITMNKDNTLIIQ
+450 PNSITMNKDNTLVIQ

-493 TESFVVEYGDS
+493 TESFVVEYGDN
-504 CTFGIETSDPESIN
+504 CTFGIETSNPTEIQ
-518 VGNLDTYELHYIK
+518 VGTLSDTEFTNIK
-531 ENKTVTATPASYKP
+531 ENKTVTATPAIIKP
-545 INLTEYVMRKYP
+545 VDLTEYVIRKYP
-557 LGESTDYRD
+557 LPNSSVYRD
-566 IQVGLAPV
+566 TAIGVAPV
-574 STGILYYKTINRLRE
+574 STGTLFYKTINRLRE
-589 KDFQVAENAKNIIA
+589 KDFQFAEHATNIISA
-603 ADSAFK
+603 TGAFK
-609 NARLLTEFPVIKLKN
+609 NARLVTEFPVIKLKN
-624 NINDISYIFA
+624 NINNISYIFA
-634 GCVKLTGD
+634 GCVNLTRD
-642 ELKRNLSV
+642 ELNRNLSA
-650 WNLSGP
+650 WDLSGP
-656 LNMSH
+656 LNIES
-661 AFFFDSNLD
+661 AFYYCSKLD
-670 YIDMAPFKNS
+670 NIDMTTFNKS
-680 SITDMTY
+680 SITNIAA
-687 LFSEDP
+687 LFSDDI
-693 NLVTISNTRDL
+693 NLTAISNIGDL
-704 NISECTSLLSTFE
+704 NTSVCFNFSNIFDNCRNLTSIDISNWDTSSAKYMSHMFS

-722 TSIDVSKWNTSKVR
+722 QSIDLNKWNTNRVISMSDMFNSCYKLQSISISKWNTSSVTEMR
-736 SIGAMFS
+736 SMFYNCGS
-743 KCYLLEN
+743 LT
-750 IDVSKWDVSKVGYMP
+750 
-765 NAFNFCSKLKSLD
+765 SLD

-783 TSSLETMVY
+783 TSSLEYMNAMFYNCGSLTSLDVSKWKISKVKEMGQLFSRCRNLTTVGDVSKWDTSNVTDMHAIFDDCPKLQSIDVSKWNTTSATDMRTM
-792 IFNNCSSL
+792 FSNCKSL
-800 QSLDVSKWN
+800 TSLDVSKWN
-809 TSKVT
+809 TSRV
-814 DMSGV
+814 
-819 FNICRSLTTLD
+819 
-830 VSKWDTSKC
+830 
-839 TGMYNMF
+839 
-846 ASCSSLQSLDLS
+846 
-858 RWDVSKVKVMTY
+858 
-870 MFHNNSKLTNIGD
+870 TNIGGLF
-883 VSKWNTSSCINT
+883 
-895 NYMFNNCTS
+895 YNC
-904 LENIDVSKWD
+904 L
-914 TSKIENMGI
+914 
-923 MFCNCSSFTSLDL
+923 
-936 SKWKTGN
+936 
-943 VKAMPQLVSGCKNL
+943 NL
-957 TTIGDVSKWDT
+957 TTVGDVSKWDT
-968 SKVTDMRAT
+968 SKVTNMTAIFFNCSLLESIDVSKWDIGKVTNISSMFNSCQKLRSIDVSKWNTSSAIFMT
-977 FGGCQKLQSIDV
+977 YVFYNCILLENIDVSKWNTSKVTTMAHIFDGCQKLQSIDV
-989 SKWNTSSATDMSFM
+989 SKWNISSTSDMSYM
-1003 FYLCRTLTTIDIS
+1003 FYSCSSLTSLDLS
-1016 KWDTSKVIKF
+1016 NWDTSKVTDMSYMF
-1026 NNIFDGCDNLQ
+1026 AGC
-1037 SVGNLSNLNL
+1037 S
-1047 NNAIDIA
+1047 
-1054 FAFNRCEKITELDV
+1054 
-1068 SNWGLRKIDSMY
+1068 
-1080 ALFNNCPNLRE
+1080 
-1091 IHGIENWNLSSARNM
+1091 
-1106 NSMFYGCKSLVSLN
+1106 
-1120 ISGWDTSNVKF
+1120 
-1131 MNNMFGG
+1131 
-1138 CESLTTIT
+1138 SLTTIN
-1146 GILDFRSCTTYENMF
+1146 GVLDFKHCNEYTSIFEGCN
-1161 NDCLK
+1161 N

-1174 LPTDIDTFC
+1174 LPTDIDRFC
-1183 RGARIDKSKVT
+1183 SAARIDKSKVT

>member
-99 QLQDINVRLTDPGN
+99 QLQDINVHLTEPGN

-256 RHQTITAVYRGKTFE
+256 RHQTITAVYKGKTFE

-288 NPGWTAG
+288 SPGWTAG

-363 VGYNAGTLNKLS
+363 TGYNVGTLDKLS

-385 SATPAEIKKYNLNIV
+385 SATPAEIKKFNLNIV

-420 YTENTT
+420 YTENTV

-432 TVLTFALTM
+432 TVLTFTLTM

-450 PNSITMNKDNTLIIQ
+450 PNSITMNKDNTLVIQ

-504 CTFGIETSDPESIN
+504 CTFGIETSDPTAIQ
-518 VGNLDTYELHYIK
+518 VGTLSDTEFTNIK
-531 ENKTVTATPASYKP
+531 ENKTVTATPATIKP
-545 INLTEYVMRKYP
+545 ADLSNYVMRKYP
-557 LGESTDYRD
+557 YPKSNPDYSISQPNIEPTDKT
-566 IQVGLAPV
+566 
-574 STGILYYKTINRLRE
+574 SLYFKTIDKLRE
-589 KDFQVAENAKNIIA
+589 DDYNYMENTNNIISA
-603 ADSAFK
+603 NGAFK
-609 NARLLTEFPVIKLKN
+609 NARLVTKFPVIKLKE
-624 NINDISYIFA
+624 NIHDLSNIFA
-634 GCVKLTGD
+634 GCTKLTGD

-650 WNLSGP
+650 WELSGNLNLS
-656 LNMSH
+656 S
-661 AFFFDSNLD
+661 AFHCTSNLD
-670 YIDMAPFKNS
+670 YIDMGVFKNS
-680 SITDMTY
+680 QLSDLSDLFY
-687 LFSEDP
+687 LDN
-693 NLVTISNTRDL
+693 NLTTVLNFDKINTENVTNMDL
-704 NISECTSLLSTFE
+704 MLCGCSSLT
-717 NCQKL
+717 Q
-722 TSIDVSKWNTSKVR
+722 IDVSKMNTKNVTRMGSTFNGCR
-736 SIGAMFS
+736 S
-743 KCYLLEN
+743 LT
-750 IDVSKWDVSKVGYMP
+750 
-765 NAFNFCSKLKSLD
+765 SLD

-783 TSSLETMVY
+783 TSKVRSMNSMFDKCRSLTNIDVSKWNTSNVTDMDSM
-792 IFNNCSSL
+792 FNGCSSL
-800 QSLDVSKWN
+800 TSLDVSKWDTRNIRDMGSMFTGCSSLTSLDVSKWN
-809 TSKVT
+809 TSNVT
-814 DMSGV
+814 DINGMFNGCSSLTSLDVSKLDTSKVADSYTFAGV
-819 FNICRSLTTLD
+819 FNGCRSLSSLD
-830 VSKWDTSKC
+830 VSKWDTSK
-839 TGMYNMF
+839 GRNMHGMF
-846 ASCSSLQSLDLS
+846 ASCSSLRELDIS
-858 RWDVSKVKVMTY
+858 NFKTNNVTDMGA
-870 MFHNNSKLTNIGD
+870 MFSG
-883 VSKWNTSSCINT
+883 
-895 NYMFNNCTS
+895 
-904 LENIDVSKWD
+904 
-914 TSKIENMGI
+914 
-923 MFCNCSSFTSLDL
+923 CSSITSLD
-936 SKWKTGN
+936 
-943 VKAMPQLVSGCKNL
+943 
-957 TTIGDVSKWDT
+957 ISKWDT
-968 SKVTDMRAT
+968 SKVTDM
-977 FGGCQKLQSIDV
+977 S
-989 SKWNTSSATDMSFM
+989 DMFRN
-1003 FYLCRTLTTIDIS
+1003 CKNLTTINGVLDLKS
-1016 KWDTSKVIKF
+1016 CNSVYSMF
-1026 NNIFDGCDNLQ
+1026 NNTPN
-1037 SVGNLSNLNL
+1037 
-1047 NNAIDIA
+1047 
-1054 FAFNRCEKITELDV
+1054 IT
-1068 SNWGLRKIDSMY
+1068 SI
-1080 ALFNNCPNLRE
+1080 
-1091 IHGIENWNLSSARNM
+1091 
-1106 NSMFYGCKSLVSLN
+1106 
-1120 ISGWDTSNVKF
+1120 
-1131 MNNMFGG
+1131 
-1138 CESLTTIT
+1138 
-1146 GILDFRSCTTYENMF
+1146 
-1161 NDCLK
+1161 
-1166 LTSVKVKN
+1166 KVKN
-1174 LPTDIDTFC
+1174 LKMPLDTFC
-1183 RGARIDKSKVT
+1183 SNANIDKSKVT